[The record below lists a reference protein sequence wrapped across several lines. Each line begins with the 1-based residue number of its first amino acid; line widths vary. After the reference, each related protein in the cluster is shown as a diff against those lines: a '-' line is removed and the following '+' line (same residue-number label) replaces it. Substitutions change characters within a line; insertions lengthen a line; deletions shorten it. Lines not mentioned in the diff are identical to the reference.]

1 MNIENKKEI
10 IKNLFEHQFNKD
22 NFRRFVNDILNVKVL
37 NRNESEKIY
46 KVFKDYIE
54 SYHIISDYKDN
65 EKNDIL
71 IITIK
76 IKDDKDPIKARVKQ
90 REFVAKLLRER
101 SKDAALVTFYNEN
114 NKNWRISFIRLNYE
128 FTSKGIEEKITPAKR
143 LSYVVGEGE
152 ASKTVREQFFTLA
165 NMEESVSLEQLEG
178 LFALEKV
185 TNEFFKEYKNKYLD
199 IKEILIKDEN
209 FVSEALKHDIEN
221 PESFI
226 EGFSKKLM
234 GQIAFIYFL
243 QKKGWIG
250 IEIVPESLTF
260 EEYNRIYE
268 RALDNE
274 KEILNKVFFRK
285 EKDLYILNKEELKKL
300 DNKNESELLVGAF
313 HNTEYFKDWGSGK
326 KKFLRELFEKHKKED
341 ENNEK
346 TFFEDYLE
354 PLFYNN
360 FSEDRGEK
368 QYSAEF
374 NCRLPF
380 LNGGLFDPYGD
391 YNWKD
396 TIFNLDDSLFSN
408 DKNDGILDIFDRYN
422 FTINENDNYETEV
435 AVDPEMLGKVFENL
449 LEVSDRKSKGAFYT
463 PREIVRYMTNESI
476 MNYLL
481 SCLEEKGISKEDLE
495 YLFNLGEFTKEYDEQ
510 IFEKDY
516 LKDEEVLKKGIFG
529 MPRNIIIDSKEID
542 ELLKKVK
549 IADPACGSGAF
560 PLGILN
566 EIVRARNILTF
577 YINMMEV
584 FKDKDEKNYWSR
596 LDKKQKS
603 RTPYKLKLYAIQNSL
618 YGVDI
623 EPSAID
629 ITKLRLWLSIL
640 VDSTNNDVRPLPN
653 LDFNFMIGNSLI
665 DEFEGMKLFDES
677 LLDDK
682 VLEKKIKKSQK
693 YVDMKLFISLEEKQQ
708 DILKEIFIKQ
718 SLFFNE
724 NDFNRKKELKND
736 IEELENNLIEL
747 TLNENGNHKKL
758 EEIKK
763 GRKERRKP
771 YFLWKLEFAK
781 VFKENGGFDIVIG
794 NPPYIGEGKNKE
806 VFLPVQNSSFGKKY
820 YIGKMNFWYFF
831 TSLGI
836 ELLNENGTLS
846 YIAPGSWLTTDGG
859 EKMRNHI
866 MKKTI
871 IKEFIDFGNYMIF
884 ENVLPKTMIF
894 LLEKNINNIKTYVK
908 YSKILNKSFLN
919 LEEFLNKVE
928 KKEYV
933 YYNSILDR
941 KNYKE
946 GSIITFLN
954 NINENI
960 MNKMKTN
967 KNIIYLGENEITQGI
982 IPNPDII
989 GKRNITKISEKSIEE
1004 YGIKIGDP
1012 VFVVPKN
1019 YFNILT
1025 LEEKEVLKPLY
1036 ETENVD
1042 RYYFNSK
1049 NNKELIYLTQEIKET
1064 SYPNIIK
1071 HLLKFKEIMEERRE
1085 NIKGNRKFYNLHWPR
1100 EEKNFKKGEKILSI
1114 RMCPEYPI
1122 FSLTEEEAY
1131 VMLTFN
1137 IIKTG
1142 RTNMKYLTGL
1152 LNSKLVAFWLK
1163 YMGKMK
1169 GDDYQI
1175 DKKPLMNIPIKIADE
1190 DLENKIIKLVEE
1202 IIELKKL
1209 NKDTQDLENQ
1219 IDEMFYDLYELT
1231 EEEKG
1236 LVRNF
1241 NSK

>member
-1 MNIENKKEI
+1 MNIENKKKI
-10 IKNLFEHQFNKD
+10 INNLFDNQFNED
-22 NFRRFVNDILNVKVL
+22 NFKEFVNNLLNVKVL
-37 NRNESEKIY
+37 NRDESKAIY
-46 KVFKDYIE
+46 KVFKEHIE

-65 EKNDIL
+65 EKNNIL
-71 IITIK
+71 IMTIK
-76 IKDDKDPIKARVKQ
+76 INEDKDPIKARVKQ
-90 REFVAKLLRER
+90 REFVAKLLREWN
-101 SKDAALVTFYNEN
+101 KNAALVIFYNEN
-114 NKNWRISFIRLNYE
+114 SKNWRISFIRLNYE

-143 LSYVVGEGE
+143 LSYVVGEEE
-152 ASKTVREQFFTLA
+152 ASKTVKDQFFSLA

-199 IKEILIKDEN
+199 IKETLIKDEN
-209 FVSEALKHDIEN
+209 FVSEALKHDTEN

-243 QKKGWIG
+243 QKKGWLG

-341 ENNEK
+341 KNNEK

-481 SCLEEKGISKEDLE
+481 SHLEEKGISKEDLE

-516 LKDEEVLKKGIFG
+516 LKDEEVLKRGIFG
-529 MPRNIIIDSKEID
+529 MPRNIIIYSKEID

-566 EIVRARNILTF
+566 EIVRARNVLTF
-577 YINMMEV
+577 YMNMIEV
-584 FKDKDEKNYWSR
+584 LKEKDEKNYWSR

-665 DEFEGMKLFDES
+665 DEFEGMKLFDET

-682 VLEKKIKKSQK
+682 VLEKKVKKVK
-693 YVDMKLFISLEEKQQ
+693 KAENMKLFRGIEEVQQ
-708 DILKEIFIKQ
+708 DILNEIFVKQ

-724 NDFNRKKELKND
+724 NNSNRKKELKND
-736 IEELENNLIEL
+736 IEELENNLIKL
-747 TLNENGNHKKL
+747 TLTENGNHKKL
-758 EEIKK
+758 EEIEK

-794 NPPYIGEGKNKE
+794 NPPYGAEIQSKELKLLKDKFKYNENPNSASIFMDFAMTYWIRSNGIVTMIVPKSLLYSEKWFKLVENLLDYTQLLVDVEKAFEKVKLEQVFYLANFSRKTDKYYARKFINNKFTNSNYIEGEIVRKLKTWICDISEEELNILLKIEKLVALDYLKNIVDVKRGIGVQKLLKEEGDIEVIGGKQCQRYYQDGIKGFLEKEDVAGNKAKLSFMLQPKIISQDL
-806 VFLPVQNSSFGKKY
+806 VAHIQNPVPHIKLSSFYDEKGNIIGLDTIQNIIITSKDYYPKY
-820 YIGKMNFWYFF
+820 ILALLNSNFVNWYVYKFIYSSAIRTMHFDKNYIGKIIIPKI
-831 TSLGI
+831 SLKQQEAIVSMVKEI
-836 ELLNENGTLS
+836 EEG
-846 YIAPGSWLTTDGG
+846 
-859 EKMRNHI
+859 
-866 MKKTI
+866 
-871 IKEFIDFGNYMIF
+871 
-884 ENVLPKTMIF
+884 
-894 LLEKNINNIKTYVK
+894 IKTNLNIQ
-908 YSKILNKSFLN
+908 KI
-919 LEEFLNKVE
+919 E
-928 KKEYV
+928 KE
-933 YYNSILDR
+933 
-941 KNYKE
+941 
-946 GSIITFLN
+946 LN
-954 NINENI
+954 NE
-960 MNKMKTN
+960 
-967 KNIIYLGENEITQGI
+967 IYKLFSLKENEI
-982 IPNPDII
+982 
-989 GKRNITKISEKSIEE
+989 KKI
-1004 YGIKIGDP
+1004 D
-1012 VFVVPKN
+1012 
-1019 YFNILT
+1019 
-1025 LEEKEVLKPLY
+1025 
-1036 ETENVD
+1036 
-1042 RYYFNSK
+1042 
-1049 NNKELIYLTQEIKET
+1049 
-1064 SYPNIIK
+1064 
-1071 HLLKFKEIMEERRE
+1071 
-1085 NIKGNRKFYNLHWPR
+1085 
-1100 EEKNFKKGEKILSI
+1100 
-1114 RMCPEYPI
+1114 
-1122 FSLTEEEAY
+1122 
-1131 VMLTFN
+1131 MLF
-1137 IIKTG
+1137 
-1142 RTNMKYLTGL
+1142 
-1152 LNSKLVAFWLK
+1152 
-1163 YMGKMK
+1163 
-1169 GDDYQI
+1169 
-1175 DKKPLMNIPIKIADE
+1175 
-1190 DLENKIIKLVEE
+1190 
-1202 IIELKKL
+1202 
-1209 NKDTQDLENQ
+1209 
-1219 IDEMFYDLYELT
+1219 
-1231 EEEKG
+1231 
-1236 LVRNF
+1236 
-1241 NSK
+1241 

>member
-1 MNIENKKEI
+1 MSAENKKKI
-10 IKNLFEHQFNKD
+10 IDNLFDNQFNKD
-22 NFRRFVNDILNVKVL
+22 NFKEFVNNLLNVKVL
-37 NRNESEKIY
+37 NRSESEKIY
-46 KVFKDYIE
+46 KVFKEYIE

-71 IITIK
+71 IMTIK

-90 REFVAKLLRER
+90 REFVAKLLRDWN
-101 SKDAALVTFYNEN
+101 KNGALVIFYNEN
-114 NKNWRISFIRLNYE
+114 SKNWRISFIRLNYE

-152 ASKTVREQFFTLA
+152 ASKTVKDQFFTLA
-165 NMEESVSLEQLEG
+165 NIEESVSLEQLEG

-199 IKEILIKDEN
+199 IKETLIKDEN
-209 FVSEALKHDIEN
+209 FVKEALKHDIEN

-243 QKKGWIG
+243 QKKGWLG

-268 RALDNE
+268 RALDSE
-274 KEILNKVFFRK
+274 KEILNKVYFRK
-285 EKDLYILNKEELKKL
+285 EKSLYTLNKEELKKL

-313 HNTEYFKDWGSGK
+313 HNTEYFKEWGSGK
-326 KKFLRELFEKHKKED
+326 KKFLRELFEKHKIED
-341 ENNEK
+341 KNNKK

-391 YNWKD
+391 YNWKE
-396 TIFNLDDSLFSN
+396 TTFNLDDSLFSN
-408 DKNDGILDIFDRYN
+408 DKDNGILDIFDRYN

-481 SCLEEKGISKEDLE
+481 SHLEEKGISKEDLE

-516 LKDEEVLKKGIFG
+516 LTDKKELKKGIFG
-529 MPRNIIIDSKEID
+529 MPSNIISHSKEID
-542 ELLKKVK
+542 ELLRKVK

-577 YINMMEV
+577 YINMIEV

-665 DEFEGMKLFDES
+665 DEFAGMKLFDET

-682 VLEKKIKKSQK
+682 VLEKKLKKIKKAEN
-693 YVDMKLFISLEEKQQ
+693 MKLFRGIEEEQQ
-708 DILKEIFIKQ
+708 DILKEIFVKQ

-724 NDFNRKKELKND
+724 NNSNKKKELKND
-736 IEELENNLIEL
+736 IEELENNLIKL
-747 TLNENGNHKKL
+747 TLTENGNHKKL
-758 EEIKK
+758 EEIEK

-794 NPPYIGEGKNKE
+794 NPPYIRYEKIKSDREIYEKNYKCFFSSVDIYILFYELGYNLLKKNGTLVYITSNKWMKAKYGIEFRKFLLDKTKIKILIDLEENIFESASVDTSIILFEKYIEKNYILNVSTKVGEYIRISINQFSTDLFFILPPIVNNLKNKIEKKGELLKDKKYKIRRGILTGCNEGFIIDKDLYKKFQKNKQNLKIIFPVLKGKDIEKYKINFEKIYILATKNDLDIEKEFPEIYDYLNKKNKE
-806 VFLPVQNSSFGKKY
+806 LKDALVKRYDKGKHWTNLRNCAYYEEFFKEKIVYPEFSSSSSFSWESGE
-820 YIGKMNFWYFF
+820 YFNLDTTWF
-831 TSLGI
+831 ISGEVNKALLGI
-836 ELLNENGTLS
+836 
-846 YIAPGSWLTTDGG
+846 
-859 EKMRNHI
+859 
-866 MKKTI
+866 
-871 IKEFIDFGNYMIF
+871 
-884 ENVLPKTMIF
+884 
-894 LLEKNINNIKTYVK
+894 
-908 YSKILNKSFLN
+908 
-919 LEEFLNKVE
+919 
-928 KKEYV
+928 
-933 YYNSILDR
+933 
-941 KNYKE
+941 
-946 GSIITFLN
+946 
-954 NINENI
+954 
-960 MNKMKTN
+960 
-967 KNIIYLGENEITQGI
+967 
-982 IPNPDII
+982 
-989 GKRNITKISEKSIEE
+989 
-1004 YGIKIGDP
+1004 
-1012 VFVVPKN
+1012 
-1019 YFNILT
+1019 
-1025 LEEKEVLKPLY
+1025 
-1036 ETENVD
+1036 
-1042 RYYFNSK
+1042 
-1049 NNKELIYLTQEIKET
+1049 
-1064 SYPNIIK
+1064 
-1071 HLLKFKEIMEERRE
+1071 
-1085 NIKGNRKFYNLHWPR
+1085 
-1100 EEKNFKKGEKILSI
+1100 
-1114 RMCPEYPI
+1114 
-1122 FSLTEEEAY
+1122 
-1131 VMLTFN
+1131 
-1137 IIKTG
+1137 
-1142 RTNMKYLTGL
+1142 
-1152 LNSKLVAFWLK
+1152 LNSKLIWFYL
-1163 YMGKMK
+1163 
-1169 GDDYQI
+1169 
-1175 DKKPLMNIPIKIADE
+1175 
-1190 DLENKIIKLVEE
+1190 KIISVQLGKNAVRMKKIYLDKLPIISLTKKEERDIEIIVDE

-1209 NKDTQDLENQ
+1209 NKDTQDLEEK
-1219 IDEMFYDLYELT
+1219 IDEMVYDLYGLT
-1231 EEEKG
+1231 EDEKE
-1236 LVRNF
+1236 LIRNF
-1241 NSK
+1241 K

>member
-1 MNIENKKEI
+1 MSAENKKKI
-10 IKNLFEHQFNKD
+10 IDNLFDNQFNKD
-22 NFRRFVNDILNVKVL
+22 NFKEFVNNLLNVKVL
-37 NRNESEKIY
+37 NRSESEKIY
-46 KVFKDYIE
+46 KVFKEYIE

-71 IITIK
+71 IMTIK

-90 REFVAKLLRER
+90 REFVAKLLREWN
-101 SKDAALVTFYNEN
+101 KNGALVIFYNEN
-114 NKNWRISFIRLNYE
+114 SKNWRISFIRLNYE

-152 ASKTVREQFFTLA
+152 ASKTVKDQFFSLA
-165 NMEESVSLEQLEG
+165 NMEESISLEQLEG

-199 IKEILIKDEN
+199 IKETLIKDEN
-209 FVSEALKHDIEN
+209 FVKEALKHDIEN

-243 QKKGWIG
+243 QKKGWLG

-268 RALDNE
+268 RALDIE
-274 KEILNKVFFRK
+274 REVLNKVYFRK
-285 EKDLYILNKEELKKL
+285 EKELYTLNKEELKKL

-313 HNTEYFKDWGSGK
+313 HNTEYFKEWGSGK
-326 KKFLRELFEKHKKED
+326 KKFLRELFEKHKIED
-341 ENNEK
+341 KNNKK

-391 YNWKD
+391 YNWKE
-396 TIFNLDDSLFSN
+396 TTFNLDDSLFSN
-408 DKNDGILDIFDRYN
+408 DKDNGILDIFDRYN

-481 SCLEEKGISKEDLE
+481 SHLEEKGISKEDLE

-516 LKDEEVLKKGIFG
+516 LKNEEELKKGIFG
-529 MPRNIIIDSKEID
+529 MPRNIIIYSKEID
-542 ELLKKVK
+542 ELLRKVK

-566 EIVRARNILTF
+566 EIVRARNVLTF
-577 YINMMEV
+577 YINMIEV
-584 FKDKDEKNYWSR
+584 LKEKDEKNYWSR
-596 LDKKQKS
+596 LEKKQRS
-603 RTPYKLKLYAIQNSL
+603 RTAYKLKLYAIQNSL

-682 VLEKKIKKSQK
+682 VLEKKLKKIKKAEN
-693 YVDMKLFISLEEKQQ
+693 MKLFRGIEEEQQ
-708 DILKEIFIKQ
+708 DILKEIFVKQ

-724 NDFNRKKELKND
+724 NNSNKKKELKND
-736 IEELENNLIEL
+736 IEELENNLIKL
-747 TLNENGNHKKL
+747 TLTENGNHKKL
-758 EEIKK
+758 EEIEK

-794 NPPYIGEGKNKE
+794 NPPYIRYEKIKSDREIYEKNYKCFFSSVDIYILFYELGYNLLKKNGTLVYITSNKWMKAKYGIEFRKFLLDKTKIKILIDLEENIFESASVDTSIILFEKYIEKNYILNVSTKVGEYIRISINQFSTDLFFILPPIVNNLKNKIEKKGELLKDKKYKIRRGILTGCNEGFIIDKDLYKKFQKNKQNLKIIFPVLKGKDIEKYKINFEKIYILATKNDLDIEKEFPEIYDYLNKKNKE
-806 VFLPVQNSSFGKKY
+806 LKDALVKRYDKGKHWTNLRNCAYYEEFFKEKIVYPEFSSSSSFSWESGE
-820 YIGKMNFWYFF
+820 YFNLDTTWF
-831 TSLGI
+831 ISGEVNKALLGI
-836 ELLNENGTLS
+836 
-846 YIAPGSWLTTDGG
+846 
-859 EKMRNHI
+859 
-866 MKKTI
+866 
-871 IKEFIDFGNYMIF
+871 
-884 ENVLPKTMIF
+884 
-894 LLEKNINNIKTYVK
+894 
-908 YSKILNKSFLN
+908 
-919 LEEFLNKVE
+919 
-928 KKEYV
+928 
-933 YYNSILDR
+933 
-941 KNYKE
+941 
-946 GSIITFLN
+946 
-954 NINENI
+954 
-960 MNKMKTN
+960 
-967 KNIIYLGENEITQGI
+967 
-982 IPNPDII
+982 
-989 GKRNITKISEKSIEE
+989 
-1004 YGIKIGDP
+1004 
-1012 VFVVPKN
+1012 
-1019 YFNILT
+1019 
-1025 LEEKEVLKPLY
+1025 
-1036 ETENVD
+1036 
-1042 RYYFNSK
+1042 
-1049 NNKELIYLTQEIKET
+1049 
-1064 SYPNIIK
+1064 
-1071 HLLKFKEIMEERRE
+1071 
-1085 NIKGNRKFYNLHWPR
+1085 
-1100 EEKNFKKGEKILSI
+1100 
-1114 RMCPEYPI
+1114 
-1122 FSLTEEEAY
+1122 
-1131 VMLTFN
+1131 
-1137 IIKTG
+1137 
-1142 RTNMKYLTGL
+1142 
-1152 LNSKLVAFWLK
+1152 LNSKLIWFYL
-1163 YMGKMK
+1163 
-1169 GDDYQI
+1169 
-1175 DKKPLMNIPIKIADE
+1175 
-1190 DLENKIIKLVEE
+1190 KIISVQLGKNAVRMKKIYLDKLPIISLTKKEERDIE
-1202 IIELKKL
+1202 IIVDEITELKKL
-1209 NKDTQDLENQ
+1209 NKDTQDLEER
-1219 IDEMFYDLYELT
+1219 IDEMVYDLYGLT
-1231 EEEKG
+1231 EDEKE
-1236 LVRNF
+1236 LIRNF
-1241 NSK
+1241 K

>member
-1 MNIENKKEI
+1 MNIENKKKI
-10 IKNLFEHQFNKD
+10 INNLFDNQFNED
-22 NFRRFVNDILNVKVL
+22 NFKEFVNNLLNVKVL
-37 NRNESEKIY
+37 NRDESKAIY
-46 KVFKDYIE
+46 KVFKEHIE

-65 EKNDIL
+65 EKNNIL
-71 IITIK
+71 VMTIK
-76 IKDDKDPIKARVKQ
+76 INEDKDPIKARVKQ
-90 REFVAKLLRER
+90 REFVAKLLREWN
-101 SKDAALVTFYNEN
+101 KNAALVIFYNEN
-114 NKNWRISFIRLNYE
+114 SKNWRISFIRLNYE

-143 LSYVVGEGE
+143 LSYVVGEEE
-152 ASKTVREQFFTLA
+152 ASKTVKDQFFSLA
-165 NMEESVSLEQLEG
+165 NIEESVSLEQLEG

-199 IKEILIKDEN
+199 IKETLIKDEN
-209 FVSEALKHDIEN
+209 FVSEALKHDTEN

-243 QKKGWIG
+243 QKKGWLG
-250 IEIVPESLTF
+250 IEIVPESLSF

-268 RALDNE
+268 RALDTE
-274 KEILNKVFFRK
+274 KEVLDKVYFREK
-285 EKDLYILNKEELKKL
+285 KDLYTLNKDELKKL
-300 DNKNESELLVGAF
+300 DNKKESELLVGAF

-341 ENNEK
+341 KNNGK

-481 SCLEEKGISKEDLE
+481 SHLEEKGISKEDLE

-516 LKDEEVLKKGIFG
+516 LKDEEVLKRGIFG
-529 MPRNIIIDSKEID
+529 MPRNIIIYSKEID

-566 EIVRARNILTF
+566 EIVRARNVLTF
-577 YINMMEV
+577 YMNMIEV
-584 FKDKDEKNYWSR
+584 LKEKDEKNYWSR

-665 DEFEGMKLFDES
+665 DEFEGMKLFDET

-682 VLEKKIKKSQK
+682 VLEKKVKKVK
-693 YVDMKLFISLEEKQQ
+693 KAENMKLFRGIEEVQQ
-708 DILKEIFIKQ
+708 DILNEIFVKQ

-724 NDFNRKKELKND
+724 NNSNKKKELKND
-736 IEELENNLIEL
+736 IEELENNLIKL
-747 TLNENGNHKKL
+747 TLTENGNHKKL
-758 EEIKK
+758 EEIEK

-806 VFLPVQNSSFGKKY
+806 VFLPVQNTSFGEKY
-820 YIGKMNFWYFF
+820 YIGKMDFWYFF

-836 ELLNENGTLS
+836 ELLKDNGTLS
-846 YIAPGSWLTTDGG
+846 YIAPNNWLTTAGG
-859 EKMRNHI
+859 KKMRNHI
-866 MKKTI
+866 MKETV
-871 IKEFIDFGNYMIF
+871 IKEFIDFGDYMVF
-884 ENVLPKTMIF
+884 ENASQQTMVF
-894 LLEKNINNIKTYVK
+894 LLEKNENKNIMKVN
-908 YSKILNKSFLN
+908 YSKILFNKEVLVDLEKFLLKNKSDN
-919 LEEFLNKVE
+919 
-928 KKEYV
+928 YV
-933 YYNSILDR
+933 YYISNIDR
-941 KNYKE
+941 KKYIEDSN
-946 GSIITFLN
+946 IVFLN
-954 NINENI
+954 NIIDTITSKIKLQENF
-960 MNKMKTN
+960 KFSAD
-967 KNIIYLGENEITQGI
+967 EITNGI
-982 IPNPDII
+982 HPHHAIV
-989 GKRNITKISEKSIEE
+989 TKKMLEQLKNN
-1004 YGIKIGDP
+1004 YKIGDGI
-1012 VFVVPKN
+1012 FV
-1019 YFNILT
+1019 LT
-1025 LEEKEVLKPLY
+1025 DNEIKKLSLNENEKKLLKPLY
-1036 ETENVD
+1036 ESELLTKYTYKKDNYKYIIYTD
-1042 RYYFNSK
+1042 SSFKDISK
-1049 NNKELIYLTQEIKET
+1049 MK
-1064 SYPNIIK
+1064 
-1071 HLLKFKEIMEERRE
+1071 
-1085 NIKGNRKFYNLHWPR
+1085 
-1100 EEKNFKKGEKILSI
+1100 
-1114 RMCPEYPI
+1114 EYPI
-1122 FSLTEEEAY
+1122 LKKHLDDFKEVITSDNKPYGLHRARKEEFFIENKIVSLR
-1131 VMLTFN
+1131 
-1137 IIKTG
+1137 KTSEPYFCYLDKPSYFMAEFYILKTN
-1142 RTNMKYLTGL
+1142 RINMKYLTGL
-1152 LNSKLVAFWLK
+1152 LNSKLVAFWLR
-1163 YMGKMK
+1163 YMGKMQ
-1169 GDDYQI
+1169 GSNYQI
-1175 DKKPLMNIPIKIADE
+1175 DKEPLMNIPIKIASE
-1190 DLENKIIKLVEE
+1190 NIENKIIDLVDE

-1209 NKDTQDLENQ
+1209 NKDTQDLEDR
-1219 IDEMFYDLYELT
+1219 IDEMLYDLYGLT
-1231 EEEKG
+1231 EDEKE
-1236 LVRNF
+1236 LIRNF
-1241 NSK
+1241 K

>member
-1 MNIENKKEI
+1 MNIENKKKI
-10 IKNLFEHQFNKD
+10 INNLFDNQFNED
-22 NFRRFVNDILNVKVL
+22 NFKEFVNNLLNVKVL
-37 NRNESEKIY
+37 NRDESKAIY
-46 KVFKDYIE
+46 KVFKEHIE

-65 EKNDIL
+65 EKNNIL
-71 IITIK
+71 VMTIK
-76 IKDDKDPIKARVKQ
+76 INEDKDPIKARVKQ
-90 REFVAKLLRER
+90 REFVAKLLREWN
-101 SKDAALVTFYNEN
+101 KNAALVIFYNEN
-114 NKNWRISFIRLNYE
+114 SKNWRISFIRLNYE

-143 LSYVVGEGE
+143 LSYVVGEEE
-152 ASKTVREQFFTLA
+152 ASKTVKDQFFSLA

-199 IKEILIKDEN
+199 IKETLIKDEN
-209 FVSEALKHDIEN
+209 FVSEALKHDTEN

-243 QKKGWIG
+243 QKKGWLG
-250 IEIVPESLTF
+250 IEIVPENLSF

-268 RALDNE
+268 RALDTE
-274 KEILNKVFFRK
+274 KEVLDKVYFREK
-285 EKDLYILNKEELKKL
+285 KDLYALNKEELKKL

-341 ENNEK
+341 KNNGK

-391 YNWKD
+391 YNWKE
-396 TIFNLDDSLFSN
+396 TTFNLDDSLFSN

-481 SCLEEKGISKEDLE
+481 SHLEEKGISKEDLE

-516 LKDEEVLKKGIFG
+516 LKDEEELKKGIFG
-529 MPRNIIIDSKEID
+529 MPRNIIIYSKEID
-542 ELLKKVK
+542 VLLEKVK

-577 YINMMEV
+577 YINMIEIL
-584 FKDKDEKNYWSR
+584 KEKDEKNYWSK

-665 DEFEGMKLFDES
+665 DEFEGMKLFDET

-682 VLEKKIKKSQK
+682 VLEKKLKKIKKAEN
-693 YVDMKLFISLEEKQQ
+693 MKLFRGIEEKQQ
-708 DILKEIFIKQ
+708 DILKEIFVKQ

-724 NDFNRKKELKND
+724 NNSNKKKELKND
-736 IEELENNLIEL
+736 IEELENNLIKL
-747 TLNENGNHKKL
+747 TLTENGNHKKL
-758 EEIKK
+758 EEIEK

-806 VFLPVQNSSFGKKY
+806 VFLPVQNTSFGEKY
-820 YIGKMNFWYFF
+820 YIGKMDFWYFF

-836 ELLNENGTLS
+836 ELLKENGTLS
-846 YIAPGSWLTTDGG
+846 YIAPNNWLTTAGG
-859 EKMRNHI
+859 KKMRNHI
-866 MKKTI
+866 MKETI
-871 IKEFIDFGNYMIF
+871 IKEFIDFGDYMVF
-884 ENVLPKTMIF
+884 ENASQQTMVF
-894 LLEKNINNIKTYVK
+894 LLEKNKEKNIIKIY
-908 YSKILNKSFLN
+908 YSKILFNKEVLVDLEKFLLKNKSDN
-919 LEEFLNKVE
+919 
-928 KKEYV
+928 YV
-933 YYNSILDR
+933 YYISNIDR
-941 KNYKE
+941 KKYIEDSN
-946 GSIITFLN
+946 IVFLN
-954 NINENI
+954 NIIDTITSKIKLQENF
-960 MNKMKTN
+960 KF
-967 KNIIYLGENEITQGI
+967 LADEITNGI
-982 IPNPDII
+982 HPHHAIV
-989 GKRNITKISEKSIEE
+989 TKKMLEQLKNN
-1004 YGIKIGDP
+1004 YKIGDGI
-1012 VFVVPKN
+1012 FV
-1019 YFNILT
+1019 LT
-1025 LEEKEVLKPLY
+1025 DNEIKKLSLNENEKKLLKPLY
-1036 ETENVD
+1036 ESELLTKYTYKKDNHKYIIYTD
-1042 RYYFNSK
+1042 SSFKDISK
-1049 NNKELIYLTQEIKET
+1049 MK
-1064 SYPNIIK
+1064 
-1071 HLLKFKEIMEERRE
+1071 
-1085 NIKGNRKFYNLHWPR
+1085 
-1100 EEKNFKKGEKILSI
+1100 
-1114 RMCPEYPI
+1114 EYPI
-1122 FSLTEEEAY
+1122 LKKHLDNFKEVITSDNKPYGLHRARKEEFFIENKIVSLR
-1131 VMLTFN
+1131 
-1137 IIKTG
+1137 KTSEPYFCYLDKTSYFMAEFYILKTD
-1142 RTNMKYLTGL
+1142 RINMKYLTGL
-1152 LNSKLVAFWLK
+1152 LNSKLVAFWLR
-1163 YMGKMK
+1163 YMGKMQ
-1169 GDDYQI
+1169 GSNYQI
-1175 DKKPLMNIPIKIADE
+1175 DKEPLMNIPLKIADE
-1190 DLENKIIKLVEE
+1190 NIENKIIDLVDE

-1209 NKDTQDLENQ
+1209 NKDTQDLEEK
-1219 IDEMFYDLYELT
+1219 IDEMVYDLYRLT
-1231 EEEKG
+1231 EDEKE
-1236 LVRNF
+1236 LIRNF
-1241 NSK
+1241 Q

>member
-1 MNIENKKEI
+1 MNIENKKKI
-10 IKNLFEHQFNKD
+10 INNLFDNQFNED
-22 NFRRFVNDILNVKVL
+22 NFKEFVNNLLNVKVL
-37 NRNESEKIY
+37 NRDESKAIY
-46 KVFKDYIE
+46 KVFKEHIE

-65 EKNDIL
+65 EKNNIL
-71 IITIK
+71 IMTIK
-76 IKDDKDPIKARVKQ
+76 INEDKDPIKARVKQ
-90 REFVAKLLRER
+90 REFVAKLLREWN
-101 SKDAALVTFYNEN
+101 KNAALVIFYNEN
-114 NKNWRISFIRLNYE
+114 SKNWRISFIRLNYE

-143 LSYVVGEGE
+143 LSYVVGEEE
-152 ASKTVREQFFTLA
+152 ASKTVKDQFFSLA

-199 IKEILIKDEN
+199 IKETLIKDEN
-209 FVSEALKHDIEN
+209 FVSEALKHDTEN

-243 QKKGWIG
+243 QKKGWLG
-250 IEIVPESLTF
+250 IEIVPESLSF

-268 RALDNE
+268 RALDTE
-274 KEILNKVFFRK
+274 KEVLDKVYFREK
-285 EKDLYILNKEELKKL
+285 KDLYTLNKAELKKL
-300 DNKNESELLVGAF
+300 DNKKESELLVGAF

-341 ENNEK
+341 KNNGK

-481 SCLEEKGISKEDLE
+481 SHLEEKEISKEDLE

-516 LKDEEVLKKGIFG
+516 LKNDEELKKGIFG
-529 MPRNIIIDSKEID
+529 MPRNIIIYSKEID

-566 EIVRARNILTF
+566 EIVRARNVLTF
-577 YINMMEV
+577 YMNMIEV
-584 FKDKDEKNYWSR
+584 LKEKDEKNYWSR

-665 DEFEGMKLFDES
+665 DEFEGMKLFDET

-682 VLEKKIKKSQK
+682 VLEKKVKKVK
-693 YVDMKLFISLEEKQQ
+693 KTENMKLFRGIEEVQQ
-708 DILKEIFIKQ
+708 DILNEIFVKQ

-724 NDFNRKKELKND
+724 NNSNRKKELKND
-736 IEELENNLIEL
+736 IEELENNLIKL
-747 TLNENGNHKKL
+747 TLTENGNHKKL
-758 EEIKK
+758 EEIEK

-794 NPPYIGEGKNKE
+794 NPPYGAEIQSKELKILKDKFKYNENPNSASIFMDFAMTYWIRSNGIVTMIVPKSLLYSEKWFKLVENLLDYTQLLVDVEKAFEKVKLEQVFYLANFSRKTDKYYARKFINNKFTNSNYIEGEIVRKLKTWICDISEEELNILLKIEKLVDLDYLKNIVDVKRGIGVQKLLKEEGDIEVIGGKQCQRYYQDGIKGFLEKEDVVGNKAKLSFMLQPKIISQDL
-806 VFLPVQNSSFGKKY
+806 VAHIQNPVPHIKLSSFYDEKGNIIGLDTIQNIIITSKDYYHKY
-820 YIGKMNFWYFF
+820 ILALLNSNFVNWYVYKFIYSSAIRTMHFDKNYIGKIIIPKI
-831 TSLGI
+831 SLKKQEVIVSMVKEI
-836 ELLNENGTLS
+836 EEG
-846 YIAPGSWLTTDGG
+846 
-859 EKMRNHI
+859 
-866 MKKTI
+866 
-871 IKEFIDFGNYMIF
+871 
-884 ENVLPKTMIF
+884 
-894 LLEKNINNIKTYVK
+894 IKTNLNIQ
-908 YSKILNKSFLN
+908 KI
-919 LEEFLNKVE
+919 E
-928 KKEYV
+928 KE
-933 YYNSILDR
+933 
-941 KNYKE
+941 
-946 GSIITFLN
+946 LN
-954 NINENI
+954 NE
-960 MNKMKTN
+960 
-967 KNIIYLGENEITQGI
+967 IYKLFSLKENEI
-982 IPNPDII
+982 
-989 GKRNITKISEKSIEE
+989 KKI
-1004 YGIKIGDP
+1004 D
-1012 VFVVPKN
+1012 
-1019 YFNILT
+1019 
-1025 LEEKEVLKPLY
+1025 
-1036 ETENVD
+1036 
-1042 RYYFNSK
+1042 
-1049 NNKELIYLTQEIKET
+1049 
-1064 SYPNIIK
+1064 
-1071 HLLKFKEIMEERRE
+1071 
-1085 NIKGNRKFYNLHWPR
+1085 
-1100 EEKNFKKGEKILSI
+1100 
-1114 RMCPEYPI
+1114 
-1122 FSLTEEEAY
+1122 
-1131 VMLTFN
+1131 MLF
-1137 IIKTG
+1137 
-1142 RTNMKYLTGL
+1142 
-1152 LNSKLVAFWLK
+1152 
-1163 YMGKMK
+1163 
-1169 GDDYQI
+1169 
-1175 DKKPLMNIPIKIADE
+1175 
-1190 DLENKIIKLVEE
+1190 
-1202 IIELKKL
+1202 
-1209 NKDTQDLENQ
+1209 
-1219 IDEMFYDLYELT
+1219 
-1231 EEEKG
+1231 
-1236 LVRNF
+1236 
-1241 NSK
+1241 

>member
-1 MNIENKKEI
+1 MANIE
-10 IKNLFEHQFNKD
+10 
-22 NFRRFVNDILNVKVL
+22 
-37 NRNESEKIY
+37 ESI
-46 KVFKDYIE
+46 
-54 SYHIISDYKDN
+54 
-65 EKNDIL
+65 
-71 IITIK
+71 
-76 IKDDKDPIKARVKQ
+76 
-90 REFVAKLLRER
+90 
-101 SKDAALVTFYNEN
+101 
-114 NKNWRISFIRLNYE
+114 
-128 FTSKGIEEKITPAKR
+128 
-143 LSYVVGEGE
+143 
-152 ASKTVREQFFTLA
+152 
-165 NMEESVSLEQLEG
+165 SLEQLEG

-199 IKEILIKDEN
+199 IKETLIKDEN
-209 FVSEALKHDIEN
+209 FVSEALKHDTEN

-243 QKKGWIG
+243 QKKGWLG

-268 RALDNE
+268 RALDSE
-274 KEILNKVFFRK
+274 KEILNKVYFRK
-285 EKDLYILNKEELKKL
+285 EKNLYTLNKEELKKL

-313 HNTEYFKDWGSGK
+313 HIKDYFKEWGSGK
-326 KKFLRELFEKHKKED
+326 KKFLRELFNKHKAED
-341 ENNEK
+341 KNNGK

-391 YNWKD
+391 YNWKE
-396 TIFNLDDSLFSN
+396 TTFNLDDSLFSN
-408 DKNDGILDIFDRYN
+408 DKDNNGILDIFDRYN

-481 SCLEEKGISKEDLE
+481 SHLEEKGISKEDLE

-516 LKDEEVLKKGIFG
+516 ITDKKELKKGIFG
-529 MPRNIIIDSKEID
+529 MPSNIISHSKEID
-542 ELLKKVK
+542 ELLRKVK

-577 YINMMEV
+577 YINMIEV

-665 DEFEGMKLFDES
+665 DEFEGMKLFDET

-682 VLEKKIKKSQK
+682 VLEKKLKKIKKAEN
-693 YVDMKLFISLEEKQQ
+693 MKLFRGIEEEQQ

-724 NDFNRKKELKND
+724 NNSNKKKELKND
-736 IEELENNLIEL
+736 IESLENNLIKL
-747 TLNENGNHKKL
+747 TLTENGNHKKL
-758 EEIKK
+758 EEIEK

-806 VFLPVQNSSFGKKY
+806 VFLPVQNTSFGEKY
-820 YIGKMNFWYFF
+820 YIGKMDFWYFF

-836 ELLNENGTLS
+836 ELLKENGTLS
-846 YIAPGSWLTTDGG
+846 YIAPNNWLTTAGG
-859 EKMRNHI
+859 KKMRNHI
-866 MKKTI
+866 MKETI
-871 IKEFIDFGNYMIF
+871 IKEFIDFGDYMVF
-884 ENVLPKTMIF
+884 ENASQQTMVF
-894 LLEKNINNIKTYVK
+894 LLEKNKEKNIIKIC
-908 YSKILNKSFLN
+908 YSKILFNKEVLVDLEKFLLKNKSDN
-919 LEEFLNKVE
+919 
-928 KKEYV
+928 YV
-933 YYNSILDR
+933 YYISNIDR
-941 KNYKE
+941 KKYIEDSN
-946 GSIITFLN
+946 IVFLN
-954 NINENI
+954 NIIDTVTSKIKLQENF
-960 MNKMKTN
+960 KFSAD
-967 KNIIYLGENEITQGI
+967 EITNGI
-982 IPNPDII
+982 HPHHAIV
-989 GKRNITKISEKSIEE
+989 TKKMLEQLKNN
-1004 YGIKIGDP
+1004 YKIGDGI
-1012 VFVVPKN
+1012 FV
-1019 YFNILT
+1019 LT
-1025 LEEKEVLKPLY
+1025 DDEIKKLSLNENEKKLLKPLY
-1036 ETENVD
+1036 E
-1042 RYYFNSK
+1042 S
-1049 NNKELIYLTQEIKET
+1049 ELLTKYTYKKDNHKYIIYTD
-1064 SYPNIIK
+1064 SS
-1071 HLLKFKEIMEERRE
+1071 FKDISQM
-1085 NIKGNRKFYNLHWPR
+1085 K
-1100 EEKNFKKGEKILSI
+1100 
-1114 RMCPEYPI
+1114 EYPI
-1122 FSLTEEEAY
+1122 LKKHLDNFKEVITSDNKPYGLHRARKEEFFIENKIVSLR
-1131 VMLTFN
+1131 
-1137 IIKTG
+1137 KTSEPYFCYLDKPSYFMAEFYILKTD
-1142 RTNMKYLTGL
+1142 RINMKYLTGL
-1152 LNSKLVAFWLK
+1152 LNSKLVAFWLR
-1163 YMGKMK
+1163 YMGKMQ
-1169 GDDYQI
+1169 GSNYQI
-1175 DKKPLMNIPIKIADE
+1175 DKEPLMNIPLKIADE
-1190 DLENKIIKLVEE
+1190 NIENKIIDLVDE
-1202 IIELKKL
+1202 IMELKKL
-1209 NKDTQDLENQ
+1209 NKDTQHLEKK
-1219 IDEMFYDLYELT
+1219 IDEMVYDLYGLTKDEKELI
-1231 EEEKG
+1231 
-1236 LVRNF
+1236 RNF
-1241 NSK
+1241 K

>member
-1 MNIENKKEI
+1 MNIENKKKI
-10 IKNLFEHQFNKD
+10 INNLFDNQFNED
-22 NFRRFVNDILNVKVL
+22 NFKEFVNNLLNVKVL
-37 NRNESEKIY
+37 NRDESKAIY
-46 KVFKDYIE
+46 KVFKEHIE

-65 EKNDIL
+65 EKNNIL
-71 IITIK
+71 VMTIK
-76 IKDDKDPIKARVKQ
+76 INEDKDPIKARVKQ
-90 REFVAKLLRER
+90 REFVAKLLREWN
-101 SKDAALVTFYNEN
+101 KNAALVIFYNEN
-114 NKNWRISFIRLNYE
+114 SKNWRISFIRLNYE

-143 LSYVVGEGE
+143 LSYVVGEEE
-152 ASKTVREQFFTLA
+152 ASKTVKDQFFSLA
-165 NMEESVSLEQLEG
+165 NMEESVSLEQLER

-199 IKEILIKDEN
+199 IKETLIKDEN
-209 FVSEALKHDIEN
+209 FVSEALKHDTEN

-243 QKKGWIG
+243 QKKGWLG
-250 IEIVPESLTF
+250 IEIVPESLSF

-268 RALDNE
+268 RALDTE
-274 KEILNKVFFRK
+274 KEVLDKVYFREK
-285 EKDLYILNKEELKKL
+285 KDLYTLNKDELKKL
-300 DNKNESELLVGAF
+300 DNKKESELLVGAF

-341 ENNEK
+341 KNNGK

-516 LKDEEVLKKGIFG
+516 LKDEEVLKRGIFG
-529 MPRNIIIDSKEID
+529 MPRNIIIYSKEID

-566 EIVRARNILTF
+566 EIVRARNVLTF
-577 YINMMEV
+577 YMNMIEV
-584 FKDKDEKNYWSR
+584 LKEKDEKNYWSR

-665 DEFEGMKLFDES
+665 DEFEGMKLFDET
-677 LLDDK
+677 LLNDK
-682 VLEKKIKKSQK
+682 VLEKKVKKVK
-693 YVDMKLFISLEEKQQ
+693 KAENMKLFRGIEEVQQ
-708 DILKEIFIKQ
+708 DILNEIFVKQ

-724 NDFNRKKELKND
+724 NNSNRKKELKND
-736 IEELENNLIEL
+736 IEELENNLIKL
-747 TLNENGNHKKL
+747 TLTENGNHKKL
-758 EEIKK
+758 EEIEK

-794 NPPYIGEGKNKE
+794 NPPYGAEIQSKELKILKDKFKYNENPNSASIFMDFAMTYWIRSNGIVTMIVPKSLLYSEKWFKLVENLLDYTQLLVDVEKAFEKVKLEQVFYLANFSRKTDKYYARKFINNKFTNSNYIEGEIVRKLKTWICDISEEELNILLKIEKLVALDYLKNIVDVKRGIGVQKLLKEEGDIEVIGGKQCQRYYQDGIKGFLEKDDVAGNKAKLSFMLQPKIISQDL
-806 VFLPVQNSSFGKKY
+806 VAHIQNPVPHIKLSSFYDEKGNIIGLDTIQNMIITSKDYYPKY
-820 YIGKMNFWYFF
+820 ILALLNSNFVNWYVYKFIYSSAIRTMHFDKNYIGKIIIPKI
-831 TSLGI
+831 SLKQQEAIVSMVKEI
-836 ELLNENGTLS
+836 EEG
-846 YIAPGSWLTTDGG
+846 
-859 EKMRNHI
+859 
-866 MKKTI
+866 
-871 IKEFIDFGNYMIF
+871 
-884 ENVLPKTMIF
+884 
-894 LLEKNINNIKTYVK
+894 IKTNLNIQ
-908 YSKILNKSFLN
+908 KI
-919 LEEFLNKVE
+919 E
-928 KKEYV
+928 KE
-933 YYNSILDR
+933 
-941 KNYKE
+941 
-946 GSIITFLN
+946 LN
-954 NINENI
+954 NE
-960 MNKMKTN
+960 
-967 KNIIYLGENEITQGI
+967 IYKLFSLKENEI
-982 IPNPDII
+982 
-989 GKRNITKISEKSIEE
+989 KKI
-1004 YGIKIGDP
+1004 D
-1012 VFVVPKN
+1012 
-1019 YFNILT
+1019 
-1025 LEEKEVLKPLY
+1025 
-1036 ETENVD
+1036 
-1042 RYYFNSK
+1042 
-1049 NNKELIYLTQEIKET
+1049 
-1064 SYPNIIK
+1064 
-1071 HLLKFKEIMEERRE
+1071 
-1085 NIKGNRKFYNLHWPR
+1085 
-1100 EEKNFKKGEKILSI
+1100 
-1114 RMCPEYPI
+1114 
-1122 FSLTEEEAY
+1122 
-1131 VMLTFN
+1131 MLF
-1137 IIKTG
+1137 
-1142 RTNMKYLTGL
+1142 
-1152 LNSKLVAFWLK
+1152 
-1163 YMGKMK
+1163 
-1169 GDDYQI
+1169 
-1175 DKKPLMNIPIKIADE
+1175 
-1190 DLENKIIKLVEE
+1190 
-1202 IIELKKL
+1202 
-1209 NKDTQDLENQ
+1209 
-1219 IDEMFYDLYELT
+1219 
-1231 EEEKG
+1231 
-1236 LVRNF
+1236 
-1241 NSK
+1241 

>member
-1 MNIENKKEI
+1 MSAENKKKI
-10 IKNLFEHQFNKD
+10 IDNLFDNQFNKD
-22 NFRRFVNDILNVKVL
+22 NFKEFVNNLLNVKVL
-37 NRNESEKIY
+37 NRSESEKIY
-46 KVFKDYIE
+46 KVFKEYIE

-71 IITIK
+71 IMTIK

-90 REFVAKLLRER
+90 REFVAKLLRDWN
-101 SKDAALVTFYNEN
+101 KNGALVIFYNEN
-114 NKNWRISFIRLNYE
+114 SKNWRISFIRLNYE

-152 ASKTVREQFFTLA
+152 ASKTVKDQFFTLA
-165 NMEESVSLEQLEG
+165 NIEENISLEQLEG

-199 IKEILIKDEN
+199 IKETLIKDEN
-209 FVSEALKHDIEN
+209 FVKEALKHDIEN

-243 QKKGWIG
+243 QKKGWLG

-268 RALDNE
+268 RALDTE
-274 KEILNKVFFRK
+274 REVLNKVYFRK
-285 EKDLYILNKEELKKL
+285 EKELYTLNKEELKKL

-313 HNTEYFKDWGSGK
+313 HNTEYFKEWGSGK
-326 KKFLRELFEKHKKED
+326 KKFLRELFEKHKIED
-341 ENNEK
+341 KNNKK

-391 YNWKD
+391 YNWKE
-396 TIFNLDDSLFSN
+396 TTFNLDDSLFSN
-408 DKNDGILDIFDRYN
+408 DKDNGILDIFDRYN

-481 SCLEEKGISKEDLE
+481 SHLEEKGISKEDLE

-516 LKDEEVLKKGIFG
+516 LTDKKELKKGIFG
-529 MPRNIIIDSKEID
+529 MPSNIISHSKEID
-542 ELLKKVK
+542 ELLRKVK

-577 YINMMEV
+577 YINMIEV

-665 DEFEGMKLFDES
+665 DEFAGMKLFDET

-682 VLEKKIKKSQK
+682 VLEKKLKKIKKAEN
-693 YVDMKLFISLEEKQQ
+693 MKLFRGIEEEQQ
-708 DILKEIFIKQ
+708 DILKEIFVKQ

-724 NDFNRKKELKND
+724 NNSNKKKELKND
-736 IEELENNLIEL
+736 IEELENNLIKL
-747 TLNENGNHKKL
+747 TLTENGNHKKL
-758 EEIKK
+758 EEIEK

-794 NPPYIGEGKNKE
+794 NPPYIRYEKIKSDREIYEKNYKC
-806 VFLPVQNSSFGKKY
+806 FFSSVDIYILFYELGYNLLKK
-820 YIGKMNFWYFF
+820 
-831 TSLGI
+831 
-836 ELLNENGTLS
+836 NGTLV
-846 YIAPGSWLTTDGG
+846 YITSNKW
-859 EKMRNHI
+859 
-866 MKKTI
+866 MKAKYGI
-871 IKEFIDFGNYMIF
+871 EFR
-884 ENVLPKTMIF
+884 KF
-894 LLEKNINNIKTYVK
+894 LLEKTKI
-908 YSKILNKSFLN
+908 KILID
-919 LEEFLNKVE
+919 LEENIFESASVDTSIILFEKYIEKNYILNVSTKVGEYIRISINQFSTDLFFILPPIVNNLKNKIEKKGELLKDKKYKIRRGILTGCNEGFIIDKDLYKKFQKNKQNLKIIFPVLKGKDIEKYKINFEKIYILATKNDLDIEKEFPEIYDYLNK
-928 KKEYV
+928 K
-933 YYNSILDR
+933 
-941 KNYKE
+941 
-946 GSIITFLN
+946 
-954 NINENI
+954 
-960 MNKMKTN
+960 
-967 KNIIYLGENEITQGI
+967 
-982 IPNPDII
+982 
-989 GKRNITKISEKSIEE
+989 
-1004 YGIKIGDP
+1004 
-1012 VFVVPKN
+1012 
-1019 YFNILT
+1019 
-1025 LEEKEVLKPLY
+1025 
-1036 ETENVD
+1036 
-1042 RYYFNSK
+1042 
-1049 NNKELIYLTQEIKET
+1049 NKELKDALVKRYDKG
-1064 SYPNIIK
+1064 K
-1071 HLLKFKEIMEERRE
+1071 HWTNLRNCAYYEEFFKEKIVYPEFSSSSSFSWESGE
-1085 NIKGNRKFYNLHWPR
+1085 YFNLDTTW
-1100 EEKNFKKGEKILSI
+1100 FISGEVNKALLGI
-1114 RMCPEYPI
+1114 
-1122 FSLTEEEAY
+1122 
-1131 VMLTFN
+1131 
-1137 IIKTG
+1137 
-1142 RTNMKYLTGL
+1142 
-1152 LNSKLVAFWLK
+1152 LNSKLIWFYL
-1163 YMGKMK
+1163 
-1169 GDDYQI
+1169 
-1175 DKKPLMNIPIKIADE
+1175 
-1190 DLENKIIKLVEE
+1190 KIISVQLGKNAVRMKKIYLDKLPIISLTKKEERDIEIIVDE

-1209 NKDTQDLENQ
+1209 NKDTQDLEEK
-1219 IDEMFYDLYELT
+1219 IDEMVYDLYGLT
-1231 EEEKG
+1231 EDEKE
-1236 LVRNF
+1236 LIRNF
-1241 NSK
+1241 K

>member
-1 MNIENKKEI
+1 MSAENKKKI
-10 IKNLFEHQFNKD
+10 IDNLFDNQFNKD
-22 NFRRFVNDILNVKVL
+22 NFKEFVNNLLNVKVL
-37 NRNESEKIY
+37 NRSESEKIY
-46 KVFKDYIE
+46 KVFKEYIE

-71 IITIK
+71 IMTIK

-90 REFVAKLLRER
+90 REFVAKLLREWN
-101 SKDAALVTFYNEN
+101 KNGALVIFYNEN
-114 NKNWRISFIRLNYE
+114 SKNWRISFIRLNYE

-152 ASKTVREQFFTLA
+152 ASKTVKDQFFSLA
-165 NMEESVSLEQLEG
+165 NMEESISLEQLEG

-199 IKEILIKDEN
+199 IKETLIKDEN
-209 FVSEALKHDIEN
+209 FVKEALKHDIEN

-243 QKKGWIG
+243 QKKGWLG

-268 RALDNE
+268 RALDIE
-274 KEILNKVFFRK
+274 REVLNKVYFRK
-285 EKDLYILNKEELKKL
+285 EKELYTLNKEELKKL

-313 HNTEYFKDWGSGK
+313 HNTEYFKEWGSGK
-326 KKFLRELFEKHKKED
+326 KKFLRELFEKHKIED
-341 ENNEK
+341 KNNKK

-391 YNWKD
+391 YNWKE
-396 TIFNLDDSLFSN
+396 TTFNLDDSLFAN
-408 DKNDGILDIFDRYN
+408 KEKDGILDIFDRYN

-481 SCLEEKGISKEDLE
+481 SHLEEKGISKEDLE

-516 LKDEEVLKKGIFG
+516 LKNEEELKKGIFG
-529 MPRNIIIDSKEID
+529 MPRNIIIYSKEID
-542 ELLKKVK
+542 ELLRKVK

-566 EIVRARNILTF
+566 EIVRARNVLTF
-577 YINMMEV
+577 YINMIEV
-584 FKDKDEKNYWSR
+584 LKEKDEKNYWSR
-596 LDKKQKS
+596 LEKKQRS
-603 RTPYKLKLYAIQNSL
+603 RTAYKLKLYAIQNSL

-682 VLEKKIKKSQK
+682 VLEKKLKKIKKAEN
-693 YVDMKLFISLEEKQQ
+693 MKLFRGIEEEQQ
-708 DILKEIFIKQ
+708 DILKEIFVKQ

-724 NDFNRKKELKND
+724 NNSNKKKELKND
-736 IEELENNLIEL
+736 IEELENNLIKL
-747 TLNENGNHKKL
+747 TLTENGNHKKL
-758 EEIKK
+758 EEIEK

-794 NPPYIGEGKNKE
+794 NPPYIRYEKIKSDREIYEKNYKCFFSSVDIYILFYELGYNLLKKNGTLVYITSNKWMKAKYGIEFRKFLLDKTKIKILIDLEENIFESASVDTSIILFEKYIEKNYILNVSTKVGEYIRISINQFSTDLFFILPPIVNNLKNKIEKKGELLKDKKYKIRRGILTGCNEGFIIDKDLYKKFQKNKQNLKIIFPVLKGKDIEKYKINFEKIYILATKNDLDIEKEFPEIYDYLNKKNKE
-806 VFLPVQNSSFGKKY
+806 LKDALVKRYDKGKHWTNLRNCAYYEEFFKEKIVYPEFSSSSSFSWESGE
-820 YIGKMNFWYFF
+820 YFNLDTTWF
-831 TSLGI
+831 ISGEVNKALLGI
-836 ELLNENGTLS
+836 
-846 YIAPGSWLTTDGG
+846 
-859 EKMRNHI
+859 
-866 MKKTI
+866 
-871 IKEFIDFGNYMIF
+871 
-884 ENVLPKTMIF
+884 
-894 LLEKNINNIKTYVK
+894 
-908 YSKILNKSFLN
+908 
-919 LEEFLNKVE
+919 
-928 KKEYV
+928 
-933 YYNSILDR
+933 
-941 KNYKE
+941 
-946 GSIITFLN
+946 
-954 NINENI
+954 
-960 MNKMKTN
+960 
-967 KNIIYLGENEITQGI
+967 
-982 IPNPDII
+982 
-989 GKRNITKISEKSIEE
+989 
-1004 YGIKIGDP
+1004 
-1012 VFVVPKN
+1012 
-1019 YFNILT
+1019 
-1025 LEEKEVLKPLY
+1025 
-1036 ETENVD
+1036 
-1042 RYYFNSK
+1042 
-1049 NNKELIYLTQEIKET
+1049 
-1064 SYPNIIK
+1064 
-1071 HLLKFKEIMEERRE
+1071 
-1085 NIKGNRKFYNLHWPR
+1085 
-1100 EEKNFKKGEKILSI
+1100 
-1114 RMCPEYPI
+1114 
-1122 FSLTEEEAY
+1122 
-1131 VMLTFN
+1131 
-1137 IIKTG
+1137 
-1142 RTNMKYLTGL
+1142 
-1152 LNSKLVAFWLK
+1152 LNSKLIWFYL
-1163 YMGKMK
+1163 
-1169 GDDYQI
+1169 
-1175 DKKPLMNIPIKIADE
+1175 
-1190 DLENKIIKLVEE
+1190 KIISVQLGKNAVRMKKIYLDKLPIISLTKKEERDIE
-1202 IIELKKL
+1202 IIVDEITELKKL
-1209 NKDTQDLENQ
+1209 NKDTQDLEER
-1219 IDEMFYDLYELT
+1219 IDEMVYDLYGLT
-1231 EEEKG
+1231 EDEKE
-1236 LVRNF
+1236 LIRNF
-1241 NSK
+1241 K

>member
-1 MNIENKKEI
+1 MNIENKKKI
-10 IKNLFEHQFNKD
+10 INNLFDNQFNED
-22 NFRRFVNDILNVKVL
+22 NFKEFVNNLLNVKVL
-37 NRNESEKIY
+37 NRDESKAIY
-46 KVFKDYIE
+46 KVFKEHIE

-65 EKNDIL
+65 EKNNIL
-71 IITIK
+71 IMTIK
-76 IKDDKDPIKARVKQ
+76 INEDKDPIKARVKQ
-90 REFVAKLLRER
+90 REFVAKLLREWN
-101 SKDAALVTFYNEN
+101 KNAALVIFYNEN
-114 NKNWRISFIRLNYE
+114 SKNWRISFIRLNYE

-143 LSYVVGEGE
+143 LSYVVGEEE
-152 ASKTVREQFFTLA
+152 ASKTVKDQFFSLA

-199 IKEILIKDEN
+199 IKETLIKDEN
-209 FVSEALKHDIEN
+209 FVSEALKHDTEN

-243 QKKGWIG
+243 QKKGWLG
-250 IEIVPESLTF
+250 IEIVPESLSF

-268 RALDNE
+268 RALDTE
-274 KEILNKVFFRK
+274 KEVLDKVYFREK
-285 EKDLYILNKEELKKL
+285 KDLYTLNKDELKKL
-300 DNKNESELLVGAF
+300 DNKKESELLVGAF

-341 ENNEK
+341 KNNGK

-408 DKNDGILDIFDRYN
+408 DKNDGVLDIFDRYN

-481 SCLEEKGISKEDLE
+481 SCLEKKGISKEDLE

-516 LKDEEVLKKGIFG
+516 LKDEEVLKRGIFG
-529 MPRNIIIDSKEID
+529 MPRNIIIYSKEID

-566 EIVRARNILTF
+566 EIVRARNVLTF
-577 YINMMEV
+577 YMNMIEV
-584 FKDKDEKNYWSR
+584 LKEKDEKNYWSR

-665 DEFEGMKLFDES
+665 DEFEGMKLFDET

-682 VLEKKIKKSQK
+682 VLEKKVKKVK
-693 YVDMKLFISLEEKQQ
+693 KAENMKLFRGIEEVQQ
-708 DILKEIFIKQ
+708 DILNEIFVKQ

-724 NDFNRKKELKND
+724 NNSNRKKELKND
-736 IEELENNLIEL
+736 IEELENNLIKL
-747 TLNENGNHKKL
+747 TLTENGNHKKL
-758 EEIKK
+758 EEIEK

-794 NPPYIGEGKNKE
+794 NPPYIGEGKNKD
-806 VFLPVQNSSFGKKY
+806 VFLPVQETSFGKKY
-820 YIGKMNFWYFF
+820 YIGKMDFWYFF

-836 ELLNENGTLS
+836 ELLKENGTLS
-846 YIAPGSWLTTDGG
+846 YIAPNNWLTTAGG
-859 EKMRNHI
+859 KKMRNHI
-866 MKKTI
+866 MKETI
-871 IKEFIDFGNYMIF
+871 IKEFIDFGDYMVF
-884 ENVLPKTMIF
+884 ENASQQTMVF
-894 LLEKNINNIKTYVK
+894 LLEKNKEKNIIKICF
-908 YSKILNKSFLN
+908 SKILFNKEVLVDLEKFLLKNKSDN
-919 LEEFLNKVE
+919 
-928 KKEYV
+928 YV
-933 YYNSILDR
+933 YYISNIDR
-941 KNYKE
+941 KKYIEDSN
-946 GSIITFLN
+946 IVFLN
-954 NINENI
+954 NIIDTITSKIKLQENF
-960 MNKMKTN
+960 KFSAD
-967 KNIIYLGENEITQGI
+967 EITNGI
-982 IPNPDII
+982 HPHHAIV
-989 GKRNITKISEKSIEE
+989 TKKMLEQLKNN
-1004 YGIKIGDP
+1004 YKIGDGI
-1012 VFVVPKN
+1012 FV
-1019 YFNILT
+1019 LT
-1025 LEEKEVLKPLY
+1025 DNEIKKLSLNENEKKLLKPLY
-1036 ETENVD
+1036 E
-1042 RYYFNSK
+1042 S
-1049 NNKELIYLTQEIKET
+1049 ELLTKYTYKKDNHKYIIYTD
-1064 SYPNIIK
+1064 SS
-1071 HLLKFKEIMEERRE
+1071 FKDISQM
-1085 NIKGNRKFYNLHWPR
+1085 K
-1100 EEKNFKKGEKILSI
+1100 
-1114 RMCPEYPI
+1114 EYPI
-1122 FSLTEEEAY
+1122 LKKHLDNFKEVITSDNKPYGLHRARKEEFFTENKIVSLR
-1131 VMLTFN
+1131 
-1137 IIKTG
+1137 KTSEPYFCYLDKPSYFMAEFYILKTD
-1142 RTNMKYLTGL
+1142 RINMKYLTGL
-1152 LNSKLVAFWLK
+1152 LNSKLVAFWLR
-1163 YMGKMK
+1163 YMGKMQ
-1169 GDDYQI
+1169 GSNYQI
-1175 DKKPLMNIPIKIADE
+1175 DKEPLMNIPLKIADE
-1190 DLENKIIKLVEE
+1190 NTENKIIDLVDE

-1209 NKDTQDLENQ
+1209 NKDTQYLEDK
-1219 IDEMFYDLYELT
+1219 IDEMVYGLYELT
-1231 EEEKG
+1231 EEERE
-1236 LVRNF
+1236 LIRNF
-1241 NSK
+1241 K

>member
-1 MNIENKKEI
+1 MNIENKKKI
-10 IKNLFEHQFNKD
+10 INNLFDNQFNED
-22 NFRRFVNDILNVKVL
+22 NFKEFVNNLLNVKVL
-37 NRNESEKIY
+37 NRDESKAIY
-46 KVFKDYIE
+46 KVFKEHIE

-65 EKNDIL
+65 EKNNIL
-71 IITIK
+71 IMTIK
-76 IKDDKDPIKARVKQ
+76 INEDKDPIKARVKQ
-90 REFVAKLLRER
+90 REFVAKLLREWN
-101 SKDAALVTFYNEN
+101 KNAALVIFYNEN
-114 NKNWRISFIRLNYE
+114 SKNWRISFIRLNYE

-143 LSYVVGEGE
+143 LSYVVGEEE
-152 ASKTVREQFFTLA
+152 ASKTVKDQFFSLA

-199 IKEILIKDEN
+199 IKETLIKDEN
-209 FVSEALKHDIEN
+209 FVSEALKHDTEN

-243 QKKGWIG
+243 QKKGWLG
-250 IEIVPESLTF
+250 IEIVPESLSF

-268 RALDNE
+268 RALDTE
-274 KEILNKVFFRK
+274 KEVLDKVYFREK
-285 EKDLYILNKEELKKL
+285 KDLYTLNKDELKKL
-300 DNKNESELLVGAF
+300 DNKKESELLVGAF

-341 ENNEK
+341 KNNGK

-481 SCLEEKGISKEDLE
+481 SHLEEKEISKEDLE

-516 LKDEEVLKKGIFG
+516 LKNDEELKKGIFG
-529 MPRNIIIDSKEID
+529 MPRNIIIYSKEID

-566 EIVRARNILTF
+566 EIVRARNVLTF
-577 YINMMEV
+577 YMNMIEV
-584 FKDKDEKNYWSR
+584 LKEKDEKNYWSR

-665 DEFEGMKLFDES
+665 DEFEGMKLFDET

-682 VLEKKIKKSQK
+682 VLEKKVKKVK
-693 YVDMKLFISLEEKQQ
+693 KTENMKLFRGIEEVQQ
-708 DILKEIFIKQ
+708 DILNEIFVKQ

-724 NDFNRKKELKND
+724 NNSNRKKELKND
-736 IEELENNLIEL
+736 IEELENNLIKL
-747 TLNENGNHKKL
+747 TLTENGNHKKL
-758 EEIKK
+758 EEIEK

-794 NPPYIGEGKNKE
+794 NPPYIGEGKNKD
-806 VFLPVQNSSFGKKY
+806 VFLPVQETSFGKKY
-820 YIGKMNFWYFF
+820 YIGKMDFWYFF

-836 ELLNENGTLS
+836 ELLKENGTLS
-846 YIAPGSWLTTDGG
+846 YIAPNNWLTTAGG
-859 EKMRNHI
+859 KKMRNHI
-866 MKKTI
+866 MKETI
-871 IKEFIDFGNYMIF
+871 IKEFIDFGDYMVF
-884 ENVLPKTMIF
+884 ENASQQTMVF
-894 LLEKNINNIKTYVK
+894 LLEKNKEKNIIKICF
-908 YSKILNKSFLN
+908 SKILFNKEVLVDLEKFLLKNKSDN
-919 LEEFLNKVE
+919 
-928 KKEYV
+928 YV
-933 YYNSILDR
+933 YYISNIDR
-941 KNYKE
+941 KKYIEDSN
-946 GSIITFLN
+946 IVFLN
-954 NINENI
+954 NIIDTITSKIKLQENF
-960 MNKMKTN
+960 KFSAD
-967 KNIIYLGENEITQGI
+967 EITNGI
-982 IPNPDII
+982 HPHHAIV
-989 GKRNITKISEKSIEE
+989 TKKMLEQLKNN
-1004 YGIKIGDP
+1004 YKIGDGI
-1012 VFVVPKN
+1012 FV
-1019 YFNILT
+1019 LT
-1025 LEEKEVLKPLY
+1025 DNEIKKLSLNENEKKLLKPLY
-1036 ETENVD
+1036 E
-1042 RYYFNSK
+1042 S
-1049 NNKELIYLTQEIKET
+1049 ELLTKYTYKKDNHKYIIYTD
-1064 SYPNIIK
+1064 SS
-1071 HLLKFKEIMEERRE
+1071 FKDISQM
-1085 NIKGNRKFYNLHWPR
+1085 K
-1100 EEKNFKKGEKILSI
+1100 
-1114 RMCPEYPI
+1114 EYPI
-1122 FSLTEEEAY
+1122 LKKHLDNFKEVITSDNKPYGLHRARKEEFFTENKIVSLR
-1131 VMLTFN
+1131 
-1137 IIKTG
+1137 KTSEPYFCYLDKPSYFMAEFYILKTD
-1142 RTNMKYLTGL
+1142 RINMKYLTGL
-1152 LNSKLVAFWLK
+1152 LNSKLVAFWLR
-1163 YMGKMK
+1163 YMGKMQ
-1169 GDDYQI
+1169 GSNYQI
-1175 DKKPLMNIPIKIADE
+1175 DKEPLMNIPLKIANE
-1190 DLENKIIKLVEE
+1190 NTENKIIDLVDE

-1209 NKDTQDLENQ
+1209 NKDTQYLEDK
-1219 IDEMFYDLYELT
+1219 IDEMVYDLYELT
-1231 EEEKG
+1231 EEERE
-1236 LVRNF
+1236 LIRNF
-1241 NSK
+1241 K

>member
-152 ASKTVREQFFTLA
+152 ASKTVKDQFFTLA
-165 NMEESVSLEQLEG
+165 NIEESVSLEQLEG

-199 IKEILIKDEN
+199 IKETLIKDEN

-226 EGFSKKLM
+226 EGFSKKIM

-243 QKKGWIG
+243 QKKGWLG
-250 IEIVPESLTF
+250 IEIVPKSLTF
-260 EEYNRIYE
+260 EEYNKIYE

-341 ENNEK
+341 KNNEK

-408 DKNDGILDIFDRYN
+408 DKNNGILDIFDRYN

-481 SCLEEKGISKEDLE
+481 SYLEEKGINKEDLE

-516 LKDEEVLKKGIFG
+516 ITDSKKLEKGILG
-529 MPRNIIIDSKEID
+529 MPINIIIYSKEID
-542 ELLKKVK
+542 ELLERVK

-577 YINMMEV
+577 YINMIEIL
-584 FKDKDEKNYWSR
+584 KEKDERNYWSR

-603 RTPYKLKLYAIQNSL
+603 RTPYELKLYAIQNSL

-682 VLEKKIKKSQK
+682 ILEKKMKKVQL
-693 YVDMKLFISLEEKQQ
+693 KLFMSLEEKQQ

-718 SLFFNE
+718 SLFFYE
-724 NDFNRKKELKND
+724 NNSDKKKELKND

-763 GRKERRKP
+763 GRKERRKT

-794 NPPYIGEGKNKE
+794 NPPYIDSEE
-806 VFLPVQNSSFGKKY
+806 MTKKMSEERETY
-820 YIGKMNFWYFF
+820 KKIYSCAKGNWDIFIIF
-831 TSLGI
+831 I
-836 ELLNENGTLS
+836 ELGYTLLKRNGIIS
-846 YIAPGSWLTTDGG
+846 YIVPNKLIGA
-859 EKMRNHI
+859 
-866 MKKTI
+866 
-871 IKEFIDFGNYMIF
+871 
-884 ENVLPKTMIF
+884 
-894 LLEKNINNIKTYVK
+894 K
-908 YSKILNKSFLN
+908 YSKNIKEYMMKYKVLTLRDYSEVEVFETAAVYPIVFISQKYELKKQNVITEIMKDIIKIKSHF
-919 LEEFLNKVE
+919 EI
-928 KKEYV
+928 KKEDFYKDIFWDKFF
-933 YYNSILDR
+933 SKDAKEISLIL
-941 KNYKE
+941 KL
-946 GSIITFLN
+946 LN
-954 NINENI
+954 NKKLIEYVSI
-960 MNKMKTN
+960 KGAATV
-967 KNIIYLGENEITQGI
+967 GEAY
-982 IPNPDII
+982 
-989 GKRNITKISEKSIEE
+989 K
-1004 YGIKIGDP
+1004 
-1012 VFVVPKN
+1012 V
-1019 YFNILT
+1019 
-1025 LEEKEVLKPLY
+1025 KEVLIDNTDLNIKKDEIKFINTGTIDKYKILWGSY
-1036 ETENVD
+1036 DTQ
-1042 RYYFNSK
+1042 YIKSK
-1049 NNKELIYLTQEIKET
+1049 YKYPIIFEKELKNISNERFKET
-1064 SYPNIIK
+1064 RSEKLIVAGMT
-1071 HLLKFKEIMEERRE
+1071 KEIEAV
-1085 NIKGNRKFYNLHWPR
+1085 YD
-1100 EEKNFKKGEKILSI
+1100 KGEYLAGKSTQLILEKDKTISLKYLKILNNF
-1114 RMCPEYPI
+1114 I
-1122 FSLTEEEAY
+1122 FINPS
-1131 VMLTFN
+1131 F
-1137 IIKTG
+1137 
-1142 RTNMKYLTGL
+1142 
-1152 LNSKLVAFWLK
+1152 
-1163 YMGKMK
+1163 
-1169 GDDYQI
+1169 
-1175 DKKPLMNIPIKIADE
+1175 
-1190 DLENKIIKLVEE
+1190 
-1202 IIELKKL
+1202 
-1209 NKDTQDLENQ
+1209 
-1219 IDEMFYDLYELT
+1219 
-1231 EEEKG
+1231 
-1236 LVRNF
+1236 
-1241 NSK
+1241 

>member
-1 MNIENKKEI
+1 MNIENKKKI
-10 IKNLFEHQFNKD
+10 INNLFDNQFNED
-22 NFRRFVNDILNVKVL
+22 NFKEFVNNLLNVKVL
-37 NRNESEKIY
+37 NRDESKAIY
-46 KVFKDYIE
+46 KVFKEHIE

-65 EKNDIL
+65 EKNNIL
-71 IITIK
+71 VMTIK
-76 IKDDKDPIKARVKQ
+76 INEDKDPIKARVKQ
-90 REFVAKLLRER
+90 REFVAKLLREWN
-101 SKDAALVTFYNEN
+101 KNAALVIFYNEN
-114 NKNWRISFIRLNYE
+114 SKNWRISFIRLNYE

-143 LSYVVGEGE
+143 LSYVVGEEE
-152 ASKTVREQFFTLA
+152 ASKTVKDQFFSLA

-199 IKEILIKDEN
+199 TKETLIKDEN
-209 FVSEALKHDIEN
+209 FVSEALKHDTEN

-243 QKKGWIG
+243 QKKGWLG
-250 IEIVPESLTF
+250 IEIVPESLSF

-268 RALDNE
+268 RALDTE
-274 KEILNKVFFRK
+274 KEVLDKVYFREK
-285 EKDLYILNKEELKKL
+285 KDLYTLNKDELKKL
-300 DNKNESELLVGAF
+300 DNKKESELLVGAF

-341 ENNEK
+341 KNNGK

-481 SCLEEKGISKEDLE
+481 SCLEKKGISKEDLE

-516 LKDEEVLKKGIFG
+516 LKDEEVLKRGIFG
-529 MPRNIIIDSKEID
+529 MPRNIIIYSKEID

-566 EIVRARNILTF
+566 EIVRARNVLTF
-577 YINMMEV
+577 YMNMIEV
-584 FKDKDEKNYWSR
+584 LKEKDEKNYWSR

-665 DEFEGMKLFDES
+665 DEFEGMKLFDET

-682 VLEKKIKKSQK
+682 VLEKKVKKVK
-693 YVDMKLFISLEEKQQ
+693 KAENMKLFRGIEEVQQ
-708 DILKEIFIKQ
+708 DILNEIFVKQ

-724 NDFNRKKELKND
+724 NNSNRKKELKND
-736 IEELENNLIEL
+736 IEELENNLIKL
-747 TLNENGNHKKL
+747 TLTENGNHKKL
-758 EEIKK
+758 EEIEK

-794 NPPYIGEGKNKE
+794 NPPYIGEGKNKD
-806 VFLPVQNSSFGKKY
+806 VFLPVQETSFGKKY
-820 YIGKMNFWYFF
+820 YIGKMDFWYFF

-836 ELLNENGTLS
+836 ELLKENGTLS
-846 YIAPGSWLTTDGG
+846 YIAPNNWLTTAGG
-859 EKMRNHI
+859 KKMRNHI
-866 MKKTI
+866 MKETI
-871 IKEFIDFGNYMIF
+871 IKEFIDFGDYMVF
-884 ENVLPKTMIF
+884 ENASQQTMVF
-894 LLEKNINNIKTYVK
+894 LLEKNKEKNIIKICF
-908 YSKILNKSFLN
+908 SKILFNKEVLVDLEKFLLKNKSDN
-919 LEEFLNKVE
+919 
-928 KKEYV
+928 YV
-933 YYNSILDR
+933 YYISNIDR
-941 KNYKE
+941 KKYIEDSN
-946 GSIITFLN
+946 IVFLN
-954 NINENI
+954 NIIDTITSKIKLQENF
-960 MNKMKTN
+960 KFSAD
-967 KNIIYLGENEITQGI
+967 EITNGI
-982 IPNPDII
+982 HPHHAIV
-989 GKRNITKISEKSIEE
+989 TKKMLEQLKNN
-1004 YGIKIGDP
+1004 YKIGDGI
-1012 VFVVPKN
+1012 FV
-1019 YFNILT
+1019 LT
-1025 LEEKEVLKPLY
+1025 DNEIKKLSLNENEKKLLKPLY
-1036 ETENVD
+1036 E
-1042 RYYFNSK
+1042 S
-1049 NNKELIYLTQEIKET
+1049 ELLTKYTYKKDNHKYIIYTD
-1064 SYPNIIK
+1064 SS
-1071 HLLKFKEIMEERRE
+1071 FKDISQM
-1085 NIKGNRKFYNLHWPR
+1085 K
-1100 EEKNFKKGEKILSI
+1100 
-1114 RMCPEYPI
+1114 EYPI
-1122 FSLTEEEAY
+1122 LKKHLDNFKEVITSDNKPYGLHRARKEEFFIENKIVSLR
-1131 VMLTFN
+1131 
-1137 IIKTG
+1137 KTSEPYFCYLDKPSYFMAEFYILKTD
-1142 RTNMKYLTGL
+1142 RIDMKYLTGL
-1152 LNSKLVAFWLK
+1152 LNSKLVAFWLR
-1163 YMGKMK
+1163 YMGKMQ
-1169 GDDYQI
+1169 GSNYQI
-1175 DKKPLMNIPIKIADE
+1175 DKEPLMNIPLKIADE
-1190 DLENKIIKLVEE
+1190 NIENKIIDLVDE

-1209 NKDTQDLENQ
+1209 NKDTQTLEEK
-1219 IDEMFYDLYELT
+1219 IDEMVYDLYGLI
-1231 EEEKG
+1231 EEEKE
-1236 LVRNF
+1236 LIRNF
-1241 NSK
+1241 K

>member
-1 MNIENKKEI
+1 MNAENKKKI
-10 IKNLFEHQFNKD
+10 IDNLFDNQFNKD
-22 NFRRFVNDILNVKVL
+22 NFKEFVNNLLNVKIL
-37 NRNESEKIY
+37 NRSESKAIY
-46 KVFKDYIE
+46 KVFEKYIE

-65 EKNDIL
+65 EKNDVL

-90 REFVAKLLRER
+90 REFVAKLLREWN
-101 SKDAALVTFYNEN
+101 KNGALVIFYNEKS
-114 NKNWRISFIRLNYE
+114 KNWRISFIRLNYE
-128 FTSKGIEEKITPAKR
+128 FTPKGIKEKITPAKR

-152 ASKTVREQFFTLA
+152 ASKTVKDQFFTLV

-199 IKEILIKDEN
+199 IKETLIKDEN
-209 FVSEALKHDIEN
+209 FVSEALKHDTEN

-243 QKKGWIG
+243 QKKGWLG
-250 IEIVPESLTF
+250 IEIVPESLSF

-268 RALDNE
+268 RALDTE
-274 KEILNKVFFRK
+274 KEVLDKVYFREK
-285 EKDLYILNKEELKKL
+285 KDLYTLNKDELKKL
-300 DNKNESELLVGAF
+300 DNKKESELLVGAF

-341 ENNEK
+341 KNNGK

-360 FSEDRGEK
+360 FSDDRGEK

-481 SCLEEKGISKEDLE
+481 SHLEEKGISKEDLE

-516 LKDEEVLKKGIFG
+516 LKDEKELEKNIFG
-529 MPRNIIIDSKEID
+529 MPRNIIIYSKEID
-542 ELLKKVK
+542 ELLRKVK

-566 EIVRARNILTF
+566 EIVRARNVLTF
-577 YINMMEV
+577 YISMIEV
-584 FKDKDEKNYWSR
+584 LR
-596 LDKKQKS
+596 DKKKIDYCNRVKEKS

-665 DEFEGMKLFDES
+665 DEFEGMKLFDET

-682 VLEKKIKKSQK
+682 VLEKKLKKIKKAEN
-693 YVDMKLFISLEEKQQ
+693 MKLFRGIEEEQQ

-724 NDFNRKKELKND
+724 NSSNKKKELKND
-736 IEELENNLIEL
+736 IEELENNLIKL
-747 TLNENGNHKKL
+747 TLTENGNHKKL
-758 EEIKK
+758 EEIEK

-806 VFLPVQNSSFGKKY
+806 VFLPVQNTSFGEKY
-820 YIGKMNFWYFF
+820 YIGKMDFWYFF

-836 ELLNENGTLS
+836 ELLKENGTLS
-846 YIAPGSWLTTDGG
+846 YIAPNNWLTTAGG
-859 EKMRNHI
+859 KKMRNHI
-866 MKKTI
+866 MKETV
-871 IKEFIDFGNYMIF
+871 IKEFIDFGDYMVF
-884 ENVLPKTMIF
+884 ENASQQTMVF
-894 LLEKNINNIKTYVK
+894 LLEKNIRDIKIYVE
-908 YSKILNKSFLN
+908 YSKILNRTFSN
-919 LEEFLNKVE
+919 LKEFLNKI
-928 KKEYV
+928 KKEEYI
-933 YYNSILDR
+933 YYKSILDR
-941 KNYKE
+941 KNYDE
-946 GSIITFLN
+946 ENIIVFLN
-954 NINENI
+954 DINENI
-960 MNKMKTN
+960 VRKIEKNKD
-967 KNIIYLGENEITQGI
+967 IIYLGENEIAQGI
-982 IPNPDII
+982 VPNPDII
-989 GKRNITKISEKSIEE
+989 GKRNITKISNKNIKEHS
-1004 YGIKIGDP
+1004 IKIGDP

-1019 YFNILT
+1019 FFNILT
-1025 LEEKEVLKPLY
+1025 LEESKILKPLY

-1042 RYYFNSK
+1042 KYYFNSK
-1049 NNKELIYLTQEIKET
+1049 NNKELIYLTQEIKE
-1064 SYPNIIK
+1064 SDYPNILE

-1085 NIKGNRKFYNLHWPR
+1085 NIKGSRKFYNLHWAR
-1100 EEKNFKKGEKILSI
+1100 EEKFFKNGEKILSI
-1114 RMCPEYPI
+1114 RKCLEYPI
-1122 FSLTEEEAY
+1122 FSYTEEEAY
-1131 VMLTFN
+1131 VMLSFN
-1137 IIKTG
+1137 IIKTD

-1152 LNSKLVAFWLK
+1152 LNSKLVAFWLR
-1163 YMGKMK
+1163 YMGKMQ
-1169 GDDYQI
+1169 GNNYQI
-1175 DKKPLMNIPIKIADE
+1175 DKEPLMNIPIKIASE
-1190 DLENKIIKLVEE
+1190 NIENKIIDLVDE

-1209 NKDTQDLENQ
+1209 NKDTQYLEEK
-1219 IDEMFYDLYELT
+1219 IDEMVYDLYGLT
-1231 EEEKG
+1231 EEEKE
-1236 LVRNF
+1236 LIRNF
-1241 NSK
+1241 K

>member
-1 MNIENKKEI
+1 MNIENKKKI
-10 IKNLFEHQFNKD
+10 INNLFDNQFNED
-22 NFRRFVNDILNVKVL
+22 NFKEFVNNLLNVKVL
-37 NRNESEKIY
+37 NRDESKAIY
-46 KVFKDYIE
+46 KVFKEHIE

-65 EKNDIL
+65 EKNNIL
-71 IITIK
+71 VMTIK
-76 IKDDKDPIKARVKQ
+76 INEDKDPIKARVKQ
-90 REFVAKLLRER
+90 REFVAKLLREWN
-101 SKDAALVTFYNEN
+101 KNAALVIFYNEN
-114 NKNWRISFIRLNYE
+114 SKNWRISFIRLNYE

-143 LSYVVGEGE
+143 LSYVVGEEE
-152 ASKTVREQFFTLA
+152 ASKTVKDQFFSLA
-165 NMEESVSLEQLEG
+165 YMEESVSLEQLEG

-199 IKEILIKDEN
+199 IKETLIKDEN
-209 FVSEALKHDIEN
+209 FVSEALKHDTEN

-243 QKKGWIG
+243 QKKGWLG
-250 IEIVPESLTF
+250 IEIVPESLSF

-268 RALDNE
+268 RALDTE
-274 KEILNKVFFRK
+274 KEVLDKVYFREK
-285 EKDLYILNKEELKKL
+285 KDLYTLNKDELKKL
-300 DNKNESELLVGAF
+300 DNKKESELLVGAF

-341 ENNEK
+341 KNNGK

-481 SCLEEKGISKEDLE
+481 SCLEKKGISKEDLE

-516 LKDEEVLKKGIFG
+516 LKDEEVLKRGIFG
-529 MPRNIIIDSKEID
+529 MPRNIIIYSKEID

-566 EIVRARNILTF
+566 EIVRARNVLTF
-577 YINMMEV
+577 YMNMIEV
-584 FKDKDEKNYWSR
+584 LKEKDEKNYWSR

-665 DEFEGMKLFDES
+665 DEFEGMKLFDET

-682 VLEKKIKKSQK
+682 VLEKKVKKVK
-693 YVDMKLFISLEEKQQ
+693 KAENMKLFRGIEEVQQ
-708 DILKEIFIKQ
+708 DILNEIFVKQ

-724 NDFNRKKELKND
+724 NNSNRKKELKND
-736 IEELENNLIEL
+736 IEELENNLIKL
-747 TLNENGNHKKL
+747 TLTENGNHKKL
-758 EEIKK
+758 EEIEK

-794 NPPYIGEGKNKE
+794 NPPYIGEGKNKD
-806 VFLPVQNSSFGKKY
+806 VFLPVQQTSFGKKY
-820 YIGKMNFWYFF
+820 YIGKMDFWYFF

-836 ELLNENGTLS
+836 ELLKENGTLS
-846 YIAPGSWLTTDGG
+846 YIAPNNWLTTAGG
-859 EKMRNHI
+859 KKMRNHI
-866 MKKTI
+866 MKETI
-871 IKEFIDFGNYMIF
+871 IKEFIDFGNYMVF
-884 ENVLPKTMIF
+884 ENASQQTMVF
-894 LLEKNINNIKTYVK
+894 LLEKNKEKNIIKIY
-908 YSKILNKSFLN
+908 YSKILFNKEVLVDLEKFLLKNKSDN
-919 LEEFLNKVE
+919 
-928 KKEYV
+928 YV
-933 YYNSILDR
+933 YYISNIDR
-941 KNYKE
+941 KKYIEDSN
-946 GSIITFLN
+946 IVFLN
-954 NINENI
+954 NIIDTITSKIKLQENF
-960 MNKMKTN
+960 KFSAD
-967 KNIIYLGENEITQGI
+967 EITNGI
-982 IPNPDII
+982 HPHHAIV
-989 GKRNITKISEKSIEE
+989 TKKMLEQLKNN
-1004 YGIKIGDP
+1004 YKIGDGI
-1012 VFVVPKN
+1012 FV
-1019 YFNILT
+1019 LT
-1025 LEEKEVLKPLY
+1025 DNEIKKLSLNENEKKLLKPLY
-1036 ETENVD
+1036 E
-1042 RYYFNSK
+1042 S
-1049 NNKELIYLTQEIKET
+1049 ELLTKYTYKKDNHKYIIYTD
-1064 SYPNIIK
+1064 SS
-1071 HLLKFKEIMEERRE
+1071 FKDISQM
-1085 NIKGNRKFYNLHWPR
+1085 K
-1100 EEKNFKKGEKILSI
+1100 
-1114 RMCPEYPI
+1114 EYPI
-1122 FSLTEEEAY
+1122 LKKHLDNFKEVITSDNKPYGLHRARKEEFFIENKIVSLR
-1131 VMLTFN
+1131 
-1137 IIKTG
+1137 KTSEPYFCYLDKPSYFMAEFYILKTD
-1142 RTNMKYLTGL
+1142 RIDMKYLTGL
-1152 LNSKLVAFWLK
+1152 LNSKLVAFWLR
-1163 YMGKMK
+1163 YMGKMQ
-1169 GDDYQI
+1169 GSNYQI
-1175 DKKPLMNIPIKIADE
+1175 DKEPLMNIPLKIADE
-1190 DLENKIIKLVEE
+1190 NIENKIIDLVDE

-1209 NKDTQDLENQ
+1209 NKDTQDLEEK
-1219 IDEMFYDLYELT
+1219 IDEMVYELYGLT
-1231 EEEKG
+1231 EEEKE
-1236 LVRNF
+1236 LIRNF
-1241 NSK
+1241 K

>member
-1 MNIENKKEI
+1 MSAENKKKI
-10 IKNLFEHQFNKD
+10 IDNLFDNQFNKD
-22 NFRRFVNDILNVKVL
+22 NFKEFVNNLLNVKVL
-37 NRNESEKIY
+37 NRSESEKIY
-46 KVFKDYIE
+46 KVFKEYIE

-71 IITIK
+71 IMTIK

-90 REFVAKLLRER
+90 REFVAKLLRDWN
-101 SKDAALVTFYNEN
+101 KNGALVIFYNEN
-114 NKNWRISFIRLNYE
+114 SKNWRISFIRLNYE

-152 ASKTVREQFFTLA
+152 ASKTVKDQFFTLA
-165 NMEESVSLEQLEG
+165 NIEESVSLEQLEG

-199 IKEILIKDEN
+199 IKETLIKDEN
-209 FVSEALKHDIEN
+209 FVKEALKHDIEN

-243 QKKGWIG
+243 QKKGWLG

-268 RALDNE
+268 RTLDTE
-274 KEILNKVFFRK
+274 KEVLNKVYFRK
-285 EKDLYILNKEELKKL
+285 EKELYTLNKEELKKL

-326 KKFLRELFEKHKKED
+326 KKFLRELFEKHKIED
-341 ENNEK
+341 KNNKK

-374 NCRLPF
+374 NCRIPF

-391 YNWKD
+391 YNWKE
-396 TIFNLDDSLFSN
+396 TTFNLDDSLFSN
-408 DKNDGILDIFDRYN
+408 DKDNGILDIFDRYN

-481 SCLEEKGISKEDLE
+481 SHLEEKGISKEDLE

-516 LKDEEVLKKGIFG
+516 LTDKKELKKGIFG
-529 MPRNIIIDSKEID
+529 MPSNIISHSKEID
-542 ELLKKVK
+542 ELLRKVK

-577 YINMMEV
+577 YINMIEV

-665 DEFEGMKLFDES
+665 DEFEGMKLFDET

-682 VLEKKIKKSQK
+682 VLEKKLKKIKKAEN
-693 YVDMKLFISLEEKQQ
+693 MKLFRGIEEEQQ
-708 DILKEIFIKQ
+708 DILKEIFVKQ

-724 NDFNRKKELKND
+724 NNSNKKKELKND
-736 IEELENNLIEL
+736 IEELENNLIKL
-747 TLNENGNHKKL
+747 TLTENGNHKKL
-758 EEIKK
+758 EEIEK

-806 VFLPVQNSSFGKKY
+806 VFLPVQNTSFGEKY
-820 YIGKMNFWYFF
+820 YIGKMDFWYFF

-836 ELLNENGTLS
+836 ELLKENGTLS
-846 YIAPGSWLTTDGG
+846 YIAPNNWLTTAGG
-859 EKMRNHI
+859 KKMRNHI
-866 MKKTI
+866 MKETI
-871 IKEFIDFGNYMIF
+871 IKEFIDFGDYMVF
-884 ENVLPKTMIF
+884 ENASQQTMVF
-894 LLEKNINNIKTYVK
+894 LLEKNKNKNIMKVN
-908 YSKILNKSFLN
+908 YSKILFNKGILVELERFL
-919 LEEFLNKVE
+919 LKNKNDN
-928 KKEYV
+928 YI
-933 YYNSILDR
+933 YYISNIDR
-941 KNYKE
+941 KKYNE
-946 GSIITFLN
+946 DSNIVFLN
-954 NINENI
+954 NYIDNI
-960 MNKMKTN
+960 TN
-967 KNIIYLGENEITQGI
+967 KIKLQENFKFLENEITNGI
-982 IPNPDII
+982 HPHHAIVTQKMLKNLE
-989 GKRNITKISEKSIEE
+989 NNH
-1004 YGIKIGDP
+1004 KIGDGI
-1012 VFVVPKN
+1012 FVLTDNEIKN
-1019 YFNILT
+1019 LSLN
-1025 LEEKEVLKPLY
+1025 ENEKKILKPLY
-1036 ETENVD
+1036 E
-1042 RYYFNSK
+1042 S
-1049 NNKELIYLTQEIKET
+1049 ELLTKYTYKKDNHKYIIYTD
-1064 SYPNIIK
+1064 SS
-1071 HLLKFKEIMEERRE
+1071 FKDISQM
-1085 NIKGNRKFYNLHWPR
+1085 K
-1100 EEKNFKKGEKILSI
+1100 
-1114 RMCPEYPI
+1114 EYPI
-1122 FSLTEEEAY
+1122 LKKHLDNFKEVITSDNKPYGLHRARKEEFFIENKIVSLR
-1131 VMLTFN
+1131 
-1137 IIKTG
+1137 KTSEPYFCYLDKPSYFMAEFYILKTD
-1142 RTNMKYLTGL
+1142 RINMKYLTGL
-1152 LNSKLVAFWLK
+1152 LNSKLVAFWLR
-1163 YMGKMK
+1163 YMGKMQ
-1169 GDDYQI
+1169 GNNYQI
-1175 DKKPLMNIPIKIADE
+1175 DKEPLMNIPIKIASE
-1190 DLENKIIKLVEE
+1190 NIENKIIDLVDE

-1209 NKDTQDLENQ
+1209 NKDTQDLEEK
-1219 IDEMFYDLYELT
+1219 IDEMVYDLYGLT
-1231 EEEKG
+1231 EDEKE
-1236 LVRNF
+1236 LIRNF
-1241 NSK
+1241 K

>member
-1 MNIENKKEI
+1 MNIENKKKI
-10 IKNLFEHQFNKD
+10 INNLFDNQFNED
-22 NFRRFVNDILNVKVL
+22 NFKEFVNNLLNVKVL
-37 NRNESEKIY
+37 NRDESKAIY
-46 KVFKDYIE
+46 KVFKEHIE

-65 EKNDIL
+65 EKNNIL
-71 IITIK
+71 IMTIK
-76 IKDDKDPIKARVKQ
+76 INEDKDPIKARVKQ
-90 REFVAKLLRER
+90 REFVAKLLREWN
-101 SKDAALVTFYNEN
+101 KNAALVIFYNEN
-114 NKNWRISFIRLNYE
+114 SKNWRISFIRLNYE

-143 LSYVVGEGE
+143 LSYVVGEEE
-152 ASKTVREQFFTLA
+152 ASKTVKDQFFSLA

-199 IKEILIKDEN
+199 IKETLIKDEN
-209 FVSEALKHDIEN
+209 FVSEALKHDTEN

-243 QKKGWIG
+243 QKKGWLG
-250 IEIVPESLTF
+250 IEIVPESLSF

-268 RALDNE
+268 RALDTE
-274 KEILNKVFFRK
+274 KEVLDKVYFREK
-285 EKDLYILNKEELKKL
+285 KDLYTLNKDELKKL
-300 DNKNESELLVGAF
+300 DNKKESELLVGAF

-341 ENNEK
+341 KNNGK

-516 LKDEEVLKKGIFG
+516 LKDEEVLKRGIFG
-529 MPRNIIIDSKEID
+529 MPRNIIIYSKEID

-566 EIVRARNILTF
+566 EIVRARNVLTF
-577 YINMMEV
+577 YMNMIEV
-584 FKDKDEKNYWSR
+584 LKEKDEKNYWSR

-665 DEFEGMKLFDES
+665 DEFEGMKLFDET

-682 VLEKKIKKSQK
+682 VLEKKVKKIKKAEN
-693 YVDMKLFISLEEKQQ
+693 MKLFRGIEEVQQ
-708 DILKEIFIKQ
+708 DILKEIFVKQ

-724 NDFNRKKELKND
+724 NNSNKKKELKND
-736 IEELENNLIEL
+736 IEELENNLIKL
-747 TLNENGNHKKL
+747 TLTENGNHKKL
-758 EEIKK
+758 EEIEK

-781 VFKENGGFDIVIG
+781 IFKENGGFDIVIG
-794 NPPYIGEGKNKE
+794 NPPYIGEGKNKD
-806 VFLPVQNSSFGKKY
+806 VFLPVQQTSFGKKY
-820 YIGKMNFWYFF
+820 YIGKMDFWYFF

-836 ELLNENGTLS
+836 ELLKENGTLS
-846 YIAPGSWLTTDGG
+846 YIAPNNWLTTAGG
-859 EKMRNHI
+859 KKMRNHI
-866 MKKTI
+866 MKETV
-871 IKEFIDFGNYMIF
+871 IKEFIDFGDYMVF
-884 ENVLPKTMIF
+884 ENASQQTMVF
-894 LLEKNINNIKTYVK
+894 LLEKNKEKNIIKIC
-908 YSKILNKSFLN
+908 YSKILFNKEVLVDLEKFLLKNKSDN
-919 LEEFLNKVE
+919 
-928 KKEYV
+928 YV
-933 YYNSILDR
+933 YYISNIDR
-941 KNYKE
+941 KKYIEDSN
-946 GSIITFLN
+946 IVFLN
-954 NINENI
+954 NIIDTITTKIKLQENF
-960 MNKMKTN
+960 KF
-967 KNIIYLGENEITQGI
+967 LADEITNGI
-982 IPNPDII
+982 HPHHAIVTQKMLEQLKN
-989 GKRNITKISEKSIEE
+989 N
-1004 YGIKIGDP
+1004 YKIGDGI
-1012 VFVVPKN
+1012 FV
-1019 YFNILT
+1019 LT
-1025 LEEKEVLKPLY
+1025 DNEIKKLSLNEDEKKLLKPLY
-1036 ETENVD
+1036 E
-1042 RYYFNSK
+1042 S
-1049 NNKELIYLTQEIKET
+1049 ELLTKYTYKKDNHKYIIYTD
-1064 SYPNIIK
+1064 SS
-1071 HLLKFKEIMEERRE
+1071 FKDISQM
-1085 NIKGNRKFYNLHWPR
+1085 K
-1100 EEKNFKKGEKILSI
+1100 
-1114 RMCPEYPI
+1114 EYPI
-1122 FSLTEEEAY
+1122 LKKHLDNFKEVITSDNKPYGLHRARKEEFFIENKIVSLR
-1131 VMLTFN
+1131 
-1137 IIKTG
+1137 KTSEPYFCYLDKPSYFMAEFYILKTD
-1142 RTNMKYLTGL
+1142 RINMKYLTGL
-1152 LNSKLVAFWLK
+1152 LNSKLVAFWLR
-1163 YMGKMK
+1163 YMGKMQ
-1169 GDDYQI
+1169 GSNYQI
-1175 DKKPLMNIPIKIADE
+1175 DKEPLMNIPLKIADE
-1190 DLENKIIKLVEE
+1190 NIENKIIDLVDE

-1209 NKDTQDLENQ
+1209 NKDTQYLEEK
-1219 IDEMFYDLYELT
+1219 IDEMVYDLYELT
-1231 EEEKG
+1231 EEERE
-1236 LVRNF
+1236 LIRNF
-1241 NSK
+1241 K

>member
-1 MNIENKKEI
+1 MNAENKKKI
-10 IKNLFEHQFNKD
+10 IDNLFDNQYNKD
-22 NFRRFVNDILNVKVL
+22 NFKEFVNNLLNVKIL
-37 NRNESEKIY
+37 NRSESEKIY
-46 KVFKDYIE
+46 KVFKEYIE
-54 SYHIISDYKDN
+54 NYHIISDYKDN
-65 EKNDIL
+65 KKNDIL
-71 IITIK
+71 IMTIK
-76 IKDDKDPIKARVKQ
+76 IKDDKDPMKARVKQ
-90 REFVAKLLRER
+90 REFVAKILRDWN
-101 SKDAALVTFYNEN
+101 KNGALVIFYNEN
-114 NKNWRISFIRLNYE
+114 SKNWRISFIRLNYE

-152 ASKTVREQFFTLA
+152 ASKTVKDQFFTLA
-165 NMEESVSLEQLEG
+165 NIEESVSLEQLEG

-199 IKEILIKDEN
+199 IKETLIKDEN
-209 FVSEALKHDIEN
+209 FVREALKHDIEN

-243 QKKGWIG
+243 QKKGWLG

-268 RALDNE
+268 RALDSE
-274 KEILNKVFFRK
+274 KEILNKVYFRK
-285 EKDLYILNKEELKKL
+285 EKSLYTLNKEELKKL

-313 HNTEYFKDWGSGK
+313 HNTEYFKEWGSGK
-326 KKFLRELFEKHKKED
+326 KKFLRELFEKHKDED
-341 ENNEK
+341 KNNGK

-391 YNWKD
+391 YNWKE
-396 TIFNLDDSLFSN
+396 TTFNLDDSLFSN
-408 DKNDGILDIFDRYN
+408 DKDNNGILDIFDRYN

-481 SCLEEKGISKEDLE
+481 SHLEEKGISNEDLE

-516 LKDEEVLKKGIFG
+516 ITDKKELKKGIFG
-529 MPRNIIIDSKEID
+529 MPSNIISHSKEID
-542 ELLKKVK
+542 ELLRKVK

-577 YINMMEV
+577 YINMIEV

-640 VDSTNNDVRPLPN
+640 VDSTNTDVRPLPN

-682 VLEKKIKKSQK
+682 VLEKKLKKIKKAEN
-693 YVDMKLFISLEEKQQ
+693 MKLFRGIEEEQQ

-718 SLFFNE
+718 GLFFNE
-724 NDFNRKKELKND
+724 NNSNKKKELKND
-736 IEELENNLIEL
+736 IEELENNLIKL
-747 TLNENGNHKKL
+747 TLTENGNHKKL
-758 EEIKK
+758 EEIEK

-806 VFLPVQNSSFGKKY
+806 VFLPVQNTSFGEKY
-820 YIGKMNFWYFF
+820 YIGKMDFWYFF

-836 ELLNENGTLS
+836 ELLKENGTLS
-846 YIAPGSWLTTDGG
+846 YIAPNNWLTTAGG
-859 EKMRNHI
+859 KKMRNHI
-866 MKKTI
+866 MKETV
-871 IKEFIDFGNYMIF
+871 IKEFIDFGDYMVF
-884 ENVLPKTMIF
+884 ENASQQTMVF
-894 LLEKNINNIKTYVK
+894 LLEKNKNKNIMKVN
-908 YSKILNKSFLN
+908 YSKILFNKGILVELERFL
-919 LEEFLNKVE
+919 LKNKNGN
-928 KKEYV
+928 YI
-933 YYNSILDR
+933 YYISNIDR
-941 KNYKE
+941 KKYNE
-946 GSIITFLN
+946 DSNIVFLN
-954 NINENI
+954 NYIDNI
-960 MNKMKTN
+960 TN
-967 KNIIYLGENEITQGI
+967 KIKLQENFKFLENEITNGI
-982 IPNPDII
+982 HPHHAIV
-989 GKRNITKISEKSIEE
+989 TKKMLKNLENNH
-1004 YGIKIGDP
+1004 KIGDGI
-1012 VFVVPKN
+1012 FVLTDNEIKSLSLNKN
-1019 YFNILT
+1019 
-1025 LEEKEVLKPLY
+1025 EKKILKPLY
-1036 ETENVD
+1036 E
-1042 RYYFNSK
+1042 S
-1049 NNKELIYLTQEIKET
+1049 ELLTKYTYKKDNHKYIIYTD
-1064 SYPNIIK
+1064 SS
-1071 HLLKFKEIMEERRE
+1071 FKDISQM
-1085 NIKGNRKFYNLHWPR
+1085 K
-1100 EEKNFKKGEKILSI
+1100 
-1114 RMCPEYPI
+1114 EYPI
-1122 FSLTEEEAY
+1122 LKKHLDNFKEVITSDNKPYGLHRARKEEFFIENKIVSLR
-1131 VMLTFN
+1131 
-1137 IIKTG
+1137 KTSEPYFCYLDKPSYFMAEFYILKTD
-1142 RTNMKYLTGL
+1142 RINMKYLTGL
-1152 LNSKLVAFWLK
+1152 LNSKLVAFWLR
-1163 YMGKMK
+1163 YMGKMQ
-1169 GDDYQI
+1169 GNNYQI
-1175 DKKPLMNIPIKIADE
+1175 DKEPLMNIPIKIASE
-1190 DLENKIIKLVEE
+1190 NIENKIIDLVDE

-1209 NKDTQDLENQ
+1209 NKDTQDLEEK
-1219 IDEMFYDLYELT
+1219 IDEMVYDLYGLT
-1231 EEEKG
+1231 EDEKE
-1236 LVRNF
+1236 LIRNF
-1241 NSK
+1241 K

>member
-1 MNIENKKEI
+1 MNIENKKKI
-10 IKNLFEHQFNKD
+10 INNLFDNQFNKD
-22 NFRRFVNDILNVKVL
+22 NFKEFVNDILNVKIL
-37 NRNESEKIY
+37 NRSESEKIY

-71 IITIK
+71 IMTIK
-76 IKDDKDPIKARVKQ
+76 IKDDRDPIRARVKQ
-90 REFVAKLLRER
+90 REFVAKLLREW
-101 SKDAALVTFYNEN
+101 SKNGALVVFYNEDS
-114 NKNWRISFIRLNYE
+114 KNWRISFIRLNYE
-128 FTSKGIEEKITPAKR
+128 FTAKGIEEKITPAKR

-152 ASKTVREQFFTLA
+152 ASKTVKDQFFTLV

-199 IKEILIKDEN
+199 IKETLIKDEN
-209 FVSEALKHDIEN
+209 FVKEALKHDIEN

-243 QKKGWIG
+243 QKKGWLG

-268 RALDNE
+268 RALDSE
-274 KEILNKVFFRK
+274 KEILNKVYFRK
-285 EKDLYILNKEELKKL
+285 EKELYTLNKEELKKL

-313 HNTEYFKDWGSGK
+313 HNTEYFKEWGSGK
-326 KKFLRELFEKHKKED
+326 KKFLRELFEKHKIED
-341 ENNEK
+341 KNNKK

-391 YNWKD
+391 YNWKE
-396 TIFNLDDSLFSN
+396 TTFNLDDSLFSN
-408 DKNDGILDIFDRYN
+408 EKNDGILDIFDRYN

-481 SCLEEKGISKEDLE
+481 SHLEEKGISKEDLE

-516 LKDEEVLKKGIFG
+516 LKNEEELKKGIFG
-529 MPRNIIIDSKEID
+529 MPRNIIIYSKEID
-542 ELLKKVK
+542 ELLRKVK

-566 EIVRARNILTF
+566 EIVRARNVLTF
-577 YINMMEV
+577 YIIMIEV
-584 FKDKDEKNYWSR
+584 LR
-596 LDKKQKS
+596 DKKEIDYWNRIREKEES

-640 VDSTNNDVRPLPN
+640 VDSTNTDVRPLPN

-682 VLEKKIKKSQK
+682 VLEKKLKKIKKAEN
-693 YVDMKLFISLEEKQQ
+693 MKLFRGIEEEQQ

-718 SLFFNE
+718 GLFFNE
-724 NDFNRKKELKND
+724 NNSNKKKELKND
-736 IEELENNLIEL
+736 IEELENNLIKL
-747 TLNENGNHKKL
+747 TLTENGNHKKL
-758 EEIKK
+758 EEIEK

-806 VFLPVQNSSFGKKY
+806 VFLPVQNTSFGEKY
-820 YIGKMNFWYFF
+820 YIGKMDFWYFF

-836 ELLNENGTLS
+836 ELLKENGTLS
-846 YIAPGSWLTTDGG
+846 YIAPNNWLTTAGG
-859 EKMRNHI
+859 KKMRNHI
-866 MKKTI
+866 MKETV
-871 IKEFIDFGNYMIF
+871 IKEFIDFGDYMVF
-884 ENVLPKTMIF
+884 ENASQQTMVF
-894 LLEKNINNIKTYVK
+894 LLEKNKNKNIMKVN
-908 YSKILNKSFLN
+908 YSKILFNKGILVELERFL
-919 LEEFLNKVE
+919 LKNKNGN
-928 KKEYV
+928 YI
-933 YYNSILDR
+933 YYISNIDR
-941 KNYKE
+941 KKYNE
-946 GSIITFLN
+946 DSNIVFLN
-954 NINENI
+954 NYIDNI
-960 MNKMKTN
+960 TN
-967 KNIIYLGENEITQGI
+967 KIKLQENFKFLENEITNGI
-982 IPNPDII
+982 HPHHAIV
-989 GKRNITKISEKSIEE
+989 TKKMLKNLENNH
-1004 YGIKIGDP
+1004 KIGDGI
-1012 VFVVPKN
+1012 FVLTDNEIKN
-1019 YFNILT
+1019 LSLNKN
-1025 LEEKEVLKPLY
+1025 EKKILKPLY
-1036 ETENVD
+1036 E
-1042 RYYFNSK
+1042 S
-1049 NNKELIYLTQEIKET
+1049 ELLTKYTYKKDNHKYIIYTD
-1064 SYPNIIK
+1064 SS
-1071 HLLKFKEIMEERRE
+1071 FKDISQM
-1085 NIKGNRKFYNLHWPR
+1085 K
-1100 EEKNFKKGEKILSI
+1100 
-1114 RMCPEYPI
+1114 EYPI
-1122 FSLTEEEAY
+1122 LKKHLDNFKEVITSDNKPYGLHRARKEEFFIENKIVSLR
-1131 VMLTFN
+1131 
-1137 IIKTG
+1137 KTSEPYFCYLDKPSYFMAEFYILKTD
-1142 RTNMKYLTGL
+1142 RINMKYLTGL
-1152 LNSKLVAFWLK
+1152 LNSKLVAFWLR
-1163 YMGKMK
+1163 YMGKMQ
-1169 GDDYQI
+1169 GNNYQI
-1175 DKKPLMNIPIKIADE
+1175 DKEPLMNIPIKIASE
-1190 DLENKIIKLVEE
+1190 NIENKIIDLVDE

-1209 NKDTQDLENQ
+1209 NKDTQDLEEK
-1219 IDEMFYDLYELT
+1219 IDEMVYDLYGLT
-1231 EEEKG
+1231 EDEKE
-1236 LVRNF
+1236 LIRNF
-1241 NSK
+1241 K

>member
-1 MNIENKKEI
+1 MNAENKKKI
-10 IKNLFEHQFNKD
+10 IDNLFDNQFNKD
-22 NFRRFVNDILNVKVL
+22 NFKEFVNNLLNVKVL
-37 NRNESEKIY
+37 NRSESEKIY
-46 KVFKDYIE
+46 KVFKEYIE

-71 IITIK
+71 IMTIK

-90 REFVAKLLRER
+90 REFVAKLLRDWN
-101 SKDAALVTFYNEN
+101 KNGALVIFYNEN

-152 ASKTVREQFFTLA
+152 ASKTVKDQFFTLA
-165 NMEESVSLEQLEG
+165 NIEESVSLEQLEG

-199 IKEILIKDEN
+199 IKETLIKDEN
-209 FVSEALKHDIEN
+209 FVKEALKHDIEN

-243 QKKGWIG
+243 QKKGWLG

-268 RALDNE
+268 RALDSE
-274 KEILNKVFFRK
+274 KEILNKVYFRK
-285 EKDLYILNKEELKKL
+285 EKSLYTLNKEELKKL

-313 HNTEYFKDWGSGK
+313 HNTEYFKEWGSGK
-326 KKFLRELFEKHKKED
+326 KKFLRELFEKHKIED
-341 ENNEK
+341 KNNKK

-391 YNWKD
+391 YNWKE
-396 TIFNLDDSLFSN
+396 TTFNLDDSLFSN
-408 DKNDGILDIFDRYN
+408 EKNDGILDIFDRYN

-481 SCLEEKGISKEDLE
+481 SHLEEKEISKEDLE

-516 LKDEEVLKKGIFG
+516 LKNDEELKKGIFG
-529 MPRNIIIDSKEID
+529 MPRNIIIYSKEID
-542 ELLKKVK
+542 ELLRKVK

-566 EIVRARNILTF
+566 EIVRARNVLTF
-577 YINMMEV
+577 YINMVEV
-584 FKDKDEKNYWSR
+584 LKEKDEKNYWSR
-596 LDKKQKS
+596 LEKKQRS
-603 RTPYKLKLYAIQNSL
+603 RTAYKLKLYAIQNSL

-640 VDSTNNDVRPLPN
+640 VDSTNTDVRPLPN

-682 VLEKKIKKSQK
+682 VLEKKLKKIKKAEN
-693 YVDMKLFISLEEKQQ
+693 MKLFRGIEEEQQ
-708 DILKEIFIKQ
+708 DILKEIFVKQ

-724 NDFNRKKELKND
+724 NNSNKKKELKND
-736 IEELENNLIEL
+736 IEELENNLIKL
-747 TLNENGNHKKL
+747 TLTENGNHKKL
-758 EEIKK
+758 EEIEK

-806 VFLPVQNSSFGKKY
+806 VFLPVQNTSFGEKY
-820 YIGKMNFWYFF
+820 YIGKMDFWYFF

-836 ELLNENGTLS
+836 ELLKENGTLS
-846 YIAPGSWLTTDGG
+846 YIAPNNWLTTAGG
-859 EKMRNHI
+859 KKMRNHI
-866 MKKTI
+866 MKETI
-871 IKEFIDFGNYMIF
+871 IKEFIDFGDYMVF
-884 ENVLPKTMIF
+884 ENASQQTMVF
-894 LLEKNINNIKTYVK
+894 LLEKNKNKNIMKVN
-908 YSKILNKSFLN
+908 YSKILFNKGILVELERFL
-919 LEEFLNKVE
+919 LKNKNDN
-928 KKEYV
+928 YI
-933 YYNSILDR
+933 YYISNIDR
-941 KNYKE
+941 KKYNE
-946 GSIITFLN
+946 DSNIVFLN
-954 NINENI
+954 NYIDNI
-960 MNKMKTN
+960 TN
-967 KNIIYLGENEITQGI
+967 KIKLQENFKFLENEITNGI
-982 IPNPDII
+982 HPHHAIVTQKMLKNLE
-989 GKRNITKISEKSIEE
+989 NNH
-1004 YGIKIGDP
+1004 KIGDGI
-1012 VFVVPKN
+1012 FVLTDNEIKN
-1019 YFNILT
+1019 LSLN
-1025 LEEKEVLKPLY
+1025 ENEKKILKPLY
-1036 ETENVD
+1036 E
-1042 RYYFNSK
+1042 S
-1049 NNKELIYLTQEIKET
+1049 ELLTKYTYKKDNHKYIIYTD
-1064 SYPNIIK
+1064 SS
-1071 HLLKFKEIMEERRE
+1071 FKDISQM
-1085 NIKGNRKFYNLHWPR
+1085 K
-1100 EEKNFKKGEKILSI
+1100 
-1114 RMCPEYPI
+1114 EYPI
-1122 FSLTEEEAY
+1122 LKKHLDNFKEVITSDNKPYGLHRARKEEFFIENKIVSLR
-1131 VMLTFN
+1131 
-1137 IIKTG
+1137 KTSEPYFCYLDKPSYFMAEFYILKTD
-1142 RTNMKYLTGL
+1142 RINMKYLTGL
-1152 LNSKLVAFWLK
+1152 LNSKLVAFWLR
-1163 YMGKMK
+1163 YMGKMQ
-1169 GDDYQI
+1169 GNNYQI
-1175 DKKPLMNIPIKIADE
+1175 DKEPLMNIPIKIASE
-1190 DLENKIIKLVEE
+1190 NIENKIIDLVDE

-1209 NKDTQDLENQ
+1209 NKDTQDLEEK
-1219 IDEMFYDLYELT
+1219 IDEMVYDLYGLT
-1231 EEEKG
+1231 EDEKE
-1236 LVRNF
+1236 LIRNF
-1241 NSK
+1241 K

>member
-1 MNIENKKEI
+1 MNIENKKKI
-10 IKNLFEHQFNKD
+10 INNLFDNQFNKD
-22 NFRRFVNDILNVKVL
+22 NFKEFVNDILNVKIL
-37 NRNESEKIY
+37 NRSESEKIY

-71 IITIK
+71 IMTIK
-76 IKDDKDPIKARVKQ
+76 IKDDRDPIRARVKQ
-90 REFVAKLLRER
+90 REFVAKLLREW
-101 SKDAALVTFYNEN
+101 SKNGALVVFYNEDS
-114 NKNWRISFIRLNYE
+114 KNWRISFIRLSYD
-128 FTSKGIEEKITPAKR
+128 FTSKGTEEKLTPAKR

-152 ASKTVREQFFTLA
+152 ASKTVKDQFFSLA

-199 IKEILIKDEN
+199 IKETLIKDEN
-209 FVSEALKHDIEN
+209 FVKEALKHDIEN

-243 QKKGWIG
+243 QKKGWLG

-268 RALDNE
+268 RALDTE
-274 KEILNKVFFRK
+274 REVLNKVYFRK
-285 EKDLYILNKEELKKL
+285 EKELYTLNKEELKKL

-313 HNTEYFKDWGSGK
+313 HNTEYFKEWGSGK
-326 KKFLRELFEKHKKED
+326 KKFLRELFEKHKIED
-341 ENNEK
+341 KNNKK

-391 YNWKD
+391 YNWKE
-396 TIFNLDDSLFSN
+396 TTFNLDDSLFSN
-408 DKNDGILDIFDRYN
+408 DKDNNGILDIFDRYN

-481 SCLEEKGISKEDLE
+481 SHLEEKGISNEDLE

-516 LKDEEVLKKGIFG
+516 ITDKKELKKGIFG
-529 MPRNIIIDSKEID
+529 MPSNIISHSKEID
-542 ELLKKVK
+542 ELLRKVK

-577 YINMMEV
+577 YINMIEV

-665 DEFEGMKLFDES
+665 DEFEGMKLFDET

-682 VLEKKIKKSQK
+682 VLEKKLKKIKKAEN
-693 YVDMKLFISLEEKQQ
+693 MKLFRRIEEEQQ

-724 NDFNRKKELKND
+724 NNSNKKKELKND
-736 IEELENNLIEL
+736 IEELENNLIKL
-747 TLNENGNHKKL
+747 TLTENGNNKKL
-758 EEIKK
+758 EEIEK

-806 VFLPVQNSSFGKKY
+806 VFLPVQNTSFGEKY
-820 YIGKMNFWYFF
+820 YIGKMDFWYFF

-836 ELLNENGTLS
+836 ELLKENGTLS
-846 YIAPGSWLTTDGG
+846 YIAPNNWLTTAGG
-859 EKMRNHI
+859 KKMRNHI
-866 MKKTI
+866 MKETV
-871 IKEFIDFGNYMIF
+871 IKEFIDFGDYMVF
-884 ENVLPKTMIF
+884 ENASQQTMVF
-894 LLEKNINNIKTYVK
+894 LLEKNTKDIKVHVE
-908 YSKILNKSFLN
+908 YSKILNRTFSN
-919 LEEFLNKVE
+919 LKEFLNKV
-928 KKEYV
+928 KKEGYT
-933 YYNSILDR
+933 YYKSILDR
-941 KNYKE
+941 KNYNE
-946 GSIITFLN
+946 ENIIVFLN
-954 NINENI
+954 DINENI
-960 MNKMKTN
+960 VRKMGKNKD
-967 KNIIYLGENEITQGI
+967 IIYLGENEIAQGI
-982 IPNPDII
+982 VPNPDII
-989 GKRNITKISEKSIEE
+989 GKRNITKISNKNIKE
-1004 YGIKIGDP
+1004 YNIKIGDP

-1019 YFNILT
+1019 YFNTLT
-1025 LEEKEVLKPLY
+1025 LEESKILKPLY

-1042 RYYFNSK
+1042 KYYFNSN
-1049 NNKELIYLTQEIKET
+1049 NNKELIYLTQEIKE
-1064 SYPNIIK
+1064 SNYPNILE

-1085 NIKGNRKFYNLHWPR
+1085 NIKGSRKFYNLHWAR
-1100 EEKNFKKGEKILSI
+1100 EEKFFKNGEKILSI
-1114 RMCPEYPI
+1114 RKCLEYPI
-1122 FSLTEEEAY
+1122 FSYTEEEAY
-1131 VMLTFN
+1131 VMLSFN
-1137 IIKTG
+1137 VIKID
-1142 RTNMKYLTGL
+1142 RINMKYLTGL
-1152 LNSKLVAFWLK
+1152 LNSKLVAFWLR
-1163 YMGKMK
+1163 YMGKMQ
-1169 GDDYQI
+1169 GSNYQI
-1175 DKKPLMNIPIKIADE
+1175 DKEPLMNIPIKIADE
-1190 DLENKIIKLVEE
+1190 NIENKIIDLVDE

-1209 NKDTQDLENQ
+1209 NKDTQFLEDR
-1219 IDEMFYDLYELT
+1219 IDEMVYELYGLT
-1231 EEEKG
+1231 EEEKE
-1236 LVRNF
+1236 LIRNF
-1241 NSK
+1241 K

>member
-1 MNIENKKEI
+1 MNAENKKKI
-10 IKNLFEHQFNKD
+10 IDNLFDNQFNKD
-22 NFRRFVNDILNVKVL
+22 NFKEFVNNLLNVKVL
-37 NRNESEKIY
+37 NRSESEKIY
-46 KVFKDYIE
+46 KVFKEYIE

-71 IITIK
+71 IMTIK

-90 REFVAKLLRER
+90 REFVAKLLREWN
-101 SKDAALVTFYNEN
+101 KNGALVIFYNEN
-114 NKNWRISFIRLNYE
+114 SKNWRISFIRLNYE

-152 ASKTVREQFFTLA
+152 VSKTVKDQFFSLA
-165 NMEESVSLEQLEG
+165 NMEESISLEQLEG

-199 IKEILIKDEN
+199 IKETLIKDEN
-209 FVSEALKHDIEN
+209 FVKEALKHDIEN

-243 QKKGWIG
+243 QKKGWLG

-268 RALDNE
+268 RALDTE
-274 KEILNKVFFRK
+274 REVLNKVYFRK
-285 EKDLYILNKEELKKL
+285 EKELYTLNKEELKKL

-313 HNTEYFKDWGSGK
+313 HNTEYFKEWGSGK
-326 KKFLRELFEKHKKED
+326 KKFLRELFEKHKIED
-341 ENNEK
+341 KNNKK

-391 YNWKD
+391 YNWKE
-396 TIFNLDDSLFSN
+396 TTFNLDDSLFSN
-408 DKNDGILDIFDRYN
+408 DKDNGILDIFDRYN

-449 LEVSDRKSKGAFYT
+449 LEVFDRKSKGAFYT

-481 SCLEEKGISKEDLE
+481 SHLEEKGISKEDLE

-516 LKDEEVLKKGIFG
+516 ITDKKELKKGIFG
-529 MPRNIIIDSKEID
+529 MPSNIISHSKEID
-542 ELLKKVK
+542 ELLRKVK

-577 YINMMEV
+577 YINMIEV

-665 DEFEGMKLFDES
+665 DEFEGMKLFDET

-682 VLEKKIKKSQK
+682 VLEKKLKKIKKAEN
-693 YVDMKLFISLEEKQQ
+693 MKLFRGIEEEQQ
-708 DILKEIFIKQ
+708 DILKEIFVKQ

-724 NDFNRKKELKND
+724 NNSNKKKELKND
-736 IEELENNLIEL
+736 IEELENNLIKL
-747 TLNENGNHKKL
+747 TLTENGNHKKL
-758 EEIKK
+758 EEIEK
-763 GRKERRKP
+763 GRKERRKG

-781 VFKENGGFDIVIG
+781 VFKENGGFDILIG
-794 NPPYIGEGKNKE
+794 NPPYIDSEEMTKHMFEEREIYKKIFSCAKGNWDIFIIFIELGYNILKENGIISYIVPNKLIGAKYSQTIKEYMMKYKVLTLRDYSEVE
-806 VFLPVQNSSFGKKY
+806 VFETAAVYPIVFISQKYELKKQNVITEIMKDIIKIKSHFEIKKEDFY
-820 YIGKMNFWYFF
+820 KDIFWDKFF
-831 TSLGI
+831 SKDSKEISLI
-836 ELLNENGTLS
+836 LKLLNN
-846 YIAPGSWLTTDGG
+846 
-859 EKMRNHI
+859 
-866 MKKTI
+866 KKLI
-871 IKEFIDFGNYMIF
+871 
-884 ENVLPKTMIF
+884 
-894 LLEKNINNIKTYVK
+894 
-908 YSKILNKSFLN
+908 
-919 LEEFLNKVE
+919 
-928 KKEYV
+928 EYV
-933 YYNSILDR
+933 SI
-941 KNYKE
+941 KGAATVGEAYK
-946 GSIITFLN
+946 
-954 NINENI
+954 
-960 MNKMKTN
+960 
-967 KNIIYLGENEITQGI
+967 
-982 IPNPDII
+982 
-989 GKRNITKISEKSIEE
+989 
-1004 YGIKIGDP
+1004 
-1012 VFVVPKN
+1012 V
-1019 YFNILT
+1019 
-1025 LEEKEVLKPLY
+1025 KEVLIDNTDLNIK
-1036 ETENVD
+1036 
-1042 RYYFNSK
+1042 
-1049 NNKELIYLTQEIKET
+1049 KEEIKFINT
-1064 SYPNIIK
+1064 GTIDKYKILWGNYDTQYIKSKYKYPIIFEEELKNISNER
-1071 HLLKFKEIMEERRE
+1071 FKETRS
-1085 NIKGNRKFYNLHWPR
+1085 
-1100 EEKNFKKGEKILSI
+1100 EKLIVAGMSKEIEAVYDKGEYLAGKSTQLILEKDKNI
-1114 RMCPEYPI
+1114 
-1122 FSLTEEEAY
+1122 SL
-1131 VMLTFN
+1131 
-1137 IIKTG
+1137 
-1142 RTNMKYLTGL
+1142 KYILAL
-1152 LNSKLVAFWLK
+1152 INSKLLVFFFRKMFNSLS
-1163 YMGKMK
+1163 MSGGFFTIGKE
-1169 GDDYQI
+1169 QLSNLPIII
-1175 DKKPLMNIPIKIADE
+1175 DKNQKKYI
-1190 DLENKIIKLVEE
+1190 DLVDE

-1209 NKDTQDLENQ
+1209 NKDTQDLEEK
-1219 IDEMFYDLYELT
+1219 IDEMVYDLYGLT
-1231 EEEKG
+1231 EDEKE
-1236 LVRNF
+1236 LIRNF
-1241 NSK
+1241 K

>member
-1 MNIENKKEI
+1 
-10 IKNLFEHQFNKD
+10 
-22 NFRRFVNDILNVKVL
+22 
-37 NRNESEKIY
+37 
-46 KVFKDYIE
+46 
-54 SYHIISDYKDN
+54 
-65 EKNDIL
+65 
-71 IITIK
+71 
-76 IKDDKDPIKARVKQ
+76 
-90 REFVAKLLRER
+90 
-101 SKDAALVTFYNEN
+101 
-114 NKNWRISFIRLNYE
+114 
-128 FTSKGIEEKITPAKR
+128 
-143 LSYVVGEGE
+143 
-152 ASKTVREQFFTLA
+152 
-165 NMEESVSLEQLEG
+165 
-178 LFALEKV
+178 
-185 TNEFFKEYKNKYLD
+185 
-199 IKEILIKDEN
+199 
-209 FVSEALKHDIEN
+209 
-221 PESFI
+221 
-226 EGFSKKLM
+226 
-234 GQIAFIYFL
+234 
-243 QKKGWIG
+243 
-250 IEIVPESLTF
+250 
-260 EEYNRIYE
+260 
-268 RALDNE
+268 
-274 KEILNKVFFRK
+274 
-285 EKDLYILNKEELKKL
+285 
-300 DNKNESELLVGAF
+300 
-313 HNTEYFKDWGSGK
+313 
-326 KKFLRELFEKHKKED
+326 
-341 ENNEK
+341 
-346 TFFEDYLE
+346 
-354 PLFYNN
+354 
-360 FSEDRGEK
+360 
-368 QYSAEF
+368 
-374 NCRLPF
+374 
-380 LNGGLFDPYGD
+380 
-391 YNWKD
+391 
-396 TIFNLDDSLFSN
+396 
-408 DKNDGILDIFDRYN
+408 
-422 FTINENDNYETEV
+422 
-435 AVDPEMLGKVFENL
+435 
-449 LEVSDRKSKGAFYT
+449 
-463 PREIVRYMTNESI
+463 
-476 MNYLL
+476 
-481 SCLEEKGISKEDLE
+481 
-495 YLFNLGEFTKEYDEQ
+495 
-510 IFEKDY
+510 
-516 LKDEEVLKKGIFG
+516 
-529 MPRNIIIDSKEID
+529 
-542 ELLKKVK
+542 
-549 IADPACGSGAF
+549 
-560 PLGILN
+560 
-566 EIVRARNILTF
+566 
-577 YINMMEV
+577 
-584 FKDKDEKNYWSR
+584 
-596 LDKKQKS
+596 
-603 RTPYKLKLYAIQNSL
+603 
-618 YGVDI
+618 
-623 EPSAID
+623 
-629 ITKLRLWLSIL
+629 
-640 VDSTNNDVRPLPN
+640 
-653 LDFNFMIGNSLI
+653 
-665 DEFEGMKLFDES
+665 
-677 LLDDK
+677 
-682 VLEKKIKKSQK
+682 
-693 YVDMKLFISLEEKQQ
+693 
-708 DILKEIFIKQ
+708 
-718 SLFFNE
+718 
-724 NDFNRKKELKND
+724 
-736 IEELENNLIEL
+736 
-747 TLNENGNHKKL
+747 
-758 EEIKK
+758 
-763 GRKERRKP
+763 
-771 YFLWKLEFAK
+771 
-781 VFKENGGFDIVIG
+781 
-794 NPPYIGEGKNKE
+794 
-806 VFLPVQNSSFGKKY
+806 
-820 YIGKMNFWYFF
+820 MNFWYFF

>member
-1 MNIENKKEI
+1 MNIENKKKI
-10 IKNLFEHQFNKD
+10 INNLFDNQFNED
-22 NFRRFVNDILNVKVL
+22 NFKEFVNNLLNVKVL
-37 NRNESEKIY
+37 NRDESKAIY
-46 KVFKDYIE
+46 KVFKEHIE

-65 EKNDIL
+65 EKNNIL
-71 IITIK
+71 VMTIK
-76 IKDDKDPIKARVKQ
+76 INEDKDPIKARVKQ
-90 REFVAKLLRER
+90 REFVAKLLREWN
-101 SKDAALVTFYNEN
+101 KNGALVVFYNEN
-114 NKNWRISFIRLNYE
+114 SKNWRISFIRLNYE

-143 LSYVVGEGE
+143 LSYVVGEEE
-152 ASKTVREQFFTLA
+152 ASKTVKDQFFSLA

-199 IKEILIKDEN
+199 IKETLIKDEN
-209 FVSEALKHDIEN
+209 FVSEALKHDTEN

-243 QKKGWIG
+243 QKKGWLG

-268 RALDNE
+268 RALDSE

-285 EKDLYILNKEELKKL
+285 EKELYILNKEELKKL

-341 ENNEK
+341 KNNEK

-481 SCLEEKGISKEDLE
+481 SHLEEKGISKEDLE

-516 LKDEEVLKKGIFG
+516 LKDEEVLKRGIFG
-529 MPRNIIIDSKEID
+529 MPRNIIIYSKEID
-542 ELLKKVK
+542 ELLKTVK

-566 EIVRARNILTF
+566 EIVRARNVLTF
-577 YINMMEV
+577 YMNMIEV
-584 FKDKDEKNYWSR
+584 LKEKDEKNYWSR

-665 DEFEGMKLFDES
+665 DEFEGMKLFDET

-682 VLEKKIKKSQK
+682 VLEKKVKKIKKAEN
-693 YVDMKLFISLEEKQQ
+693 MKLFRGIEEVQQ
-708 DILKEIFIKQ
+708 DILKEIFVKQ

-724 NDFNRKKELKND
+724 NNSNKKKELKND
-736 IEELENNLIEL
+736 IEELENNLIKL
-747 TLNENGNHKKL
+747 TLTENGNHKKL
-758 EEIKK
+758 EEIEK

-806 VFLPVQNSSFGKKY
+806 VFLPVQNTSFGEKY
-820 YIGKMNFWYFF
+820 YVGKMDFWYFF

-836 ELLNENGTLS
+836 ELLKDNGTLS
-846 YIAPGSWLTTDGG
+846 YIAPNNWLTTAGG
-859 EKMRNHI
+859 KKMRNHI
-866 MKKTI
+866 MKETV
-871 IKEFIDFGNYMIF
+871 IKEFIDFGDYMVF
-884 ENVLPKTMIF
+884 ENASQQTMVF
-894 LLEKNINNIKTYVK
+894 LLEKNENKNIMKVN
-908 YSKILNKSFLN
+908 YSKILFNKEVLVDLEKFLLKNKSDN
-919 LEEFLNKVE
+919 
-928 KKEYV
+928 YV
-933 YYNSILDR
+933 YYISNIDR
-941 KNYKE
+941 KKYIEDSN
-946 GSIITFLN
+946 IVFLN
-954 NINENI
+954 NIIDTITSKIKLQENF
-960 MNKMKTN
+960 KFSAD
-967 KNIIYLGENEITQGI
+967 EITNGI
-982 IPNPDII
+982 HPHHAIV
-989 GKRNITKISEKSIEE
+989 TKKMLKNLENN
-1004 YGIKIGDP
+1004 YKIGDGI
-1012 VFVVPKN
+1012 FVLTDNEIKN
-1019 YFNILT
+1019 LSLN
-1025 LEEKEVLKPLY
+1025 ENEKKLLKPLY
-1036 ETENVD
+1036 ESELLTKYTYKKDNYKYIIYTD
-1042 RYYFNSK
+1042 SSFKDISK
-1049 NNKELIYLTQEIKET
+1049 MK
-1064 SYPNIIK
+1064 
-1071 HLLKFKEIMEERRE
+1071 
-1085 NIKGNRKFYNLHWPR
+1085 
-1100 EEKNFKKGEKILSI
+1100 
-1114 RMCPEYPI
+1114 EYPI
-1122 FSLTEEEAY
+1122 LKKHLDDFKEVITSDNKPYGLHRARKEEFFIENKIVSLR
-1131 VMLTFN
+1131 
-1137 IIKTG
+1137 KTSEPYFCYLDKPSYFMAEFYILKTD
-1142 RTNMKYLTGL
+1142 RINMKYLTGL
-1152 LNSKLVAFWLK
+1152 LNSKLVAFWLR
-1163 YMGKMK
+1163 YMGKMQ
-1169 GDDYQI
+1169 GSNYQI
-1175 DKKPLMNIPIKIADE
+1175 DKEPLMNIPIKIASE
-1190 DLENKIIKLVEE
+1190 NIENKIIDLVDE

-1209 NKDTQDLENQ
+1209 NKDTQDLEDR
-1219 IDEMFYDLYELT
+1219 IDEMVYGLYGLT
-1231 EEEKG
+1231 EEEKE

-1241 NSK
+1241 K

>member
-1 MNIENKKEI
+1 MNAENKKKI
-10 IKNLFEHQFNKD
+10 IDNLFDNQFNKD
-22 NFRRFVNDILNVKVL
+22 NFKEFVNNLLNVKIL
-37 NRNESEKIY
+37 NRSESEKIY
-46 KVFKDYIE
+46 KVFKEYIE
-54 SYHIISDYKDN
+54 NYHIISDYKDN
-65 EKNDIL
+65 KKNDIL
-71 IITIK
+71 IMTIK

-90 REFVAKLLRER
+90 REFVAKILRDWN
-101 SKDAALVTFYNEN
+101 KNGALVIFYNEN
-114 NKNWRISFIRLNYE
+114 SKNWRISFIRLNYE

-199 IKEILIKDEN
+199 IKETLIKDEN
-209 FVSEALKHDIEN
+209 FVREALKHDIEN

-243 QKKGWIG
+243 QKKGWLG

-268 RALDNE
+268 RALDSE
-274 KEILNKVFFRK
+274 KEILNKVYFRK
-285 EKDLYILNKEELKKL
+285 EKSLYTLNKEELKKL

-313 HNTEYFKDWGSGK
+313 HNTEYFKEWGSGK
-326 KKFLRELFEKHKKED
+326 KKFLRELFNKHKAED
-341 ENNEK
+341 KNNGK

-391 YNWKD
+391 YNWKE
-396 TIFNLDDSLFSN
+396 TTFNLDDSLFSN
-408 DKNDGILDIFDRYN
+408 DKDNNGILDIFDRYN

-481 SCLEEKGISKEDLE
+481 SHLEEKGISKEDLE

-516 LKDEEVLKKGIFG
+516 ITDKKELKKGIFG
-529 MPRNIIIDSKEID
+529 MPSNIISHSKEID
-542 ELLKKVK
+542 ELLRKVK

-577 YINMMEV
+577 YINMIEV

-665 DEFEGMKLFDES
+665 DEFEGMKLFDET

-682 VLEKKIKKSQK
+682 VLEKKLKKIKKAEN
-693 YVDMKLFISLEEKQQ
+693 MKLFRGIEEEQQ
-708 DILKEIFIKQ
+708 DILKEIFVKQ

-724 NDFNRKKELKND
+724 NNSNKKKELKND
-736 IEELENNLIEL
+736 IEELENNLIKL
-747 TLNENGNHKKL
+747 TLTENGNNKKL
-758 EEIKK
+758 EEIEK

-794 NPPYIGEGKNKE
+794 NPPYIDSEEMTKQMFEEREIYKKIFSCAKGNWDIFIIFIELGYKILKENGIISYIVPNKLIGAKYSQTIKQYMMKYKVLILRDYSEVE
-806 VFLPVQNSSFGKKY
+806 VFETAAVYPIVFISQKYELKKQNVITEIMKDIIKIKSHFEIKKEDFY
-820 YIGKMNFWYFF
+820 KDIFWDKFF
-831 TSLGI
+831 SKDAKEISLI
-836 ELLNENGTLS
+836 LKLLNN
-846 YIAPGSWLTTDGG
+846 
-859 EKMRNHI
+859 
-866 MKKTI
+866 KKLI
-871 IKEFIDFGNYMIF
+871 
-884 ENVLPKTMIF
+884 
-894 LLEKNINNIKTYVK
+894 
-908 YSKILNKSFLN
+908 
-919 LEEFLNKVE
+919 
-928 KKEYV
+928 EYV
-933 YYNSILDR
+933 SI
-941 KNYKE
+941 KGAATVGEAYK
-946 GSIITFLN
+946 
-954 NINENI
+954 
-960 MNKMKTN
+960 
-967 KNIIYLGENEITQGI
+967 
-982 IPNPDII
+982 
-989 GKRNITKISEKSIEE
+989 
-1004 YGIKIGDP
+1004 
-1012 VFVVPKN
+1012 V
-1019 YFNILT
+1019 
-1025 LEEKEVLKPLY
+1025 KEVLIDNTDLNIKK
-1036 ETENVD
+1036 D
-1042 RYYFNSK
+1042 
-1049 NNKELIYLTQEIKET
+1049 EIKFINT
-1064 SYPNIIK
+1064 GTIDKYKILWGSYDTQYIKSKYKYPIIFEEELKNISNER
-1071 HLLKFKEIMEERRE
+1071 FKETRS
-1085 NIKGNRKFYNLHWPR
+1085 
-1100 EEKNFKKGEKILSI
+1100 EKLIVAGMTKEIEAVYDKGEYLAGKSTQLILEKDKNISLKYILSLI
-1114 RMCPEYPI
+1114 
-1122 FSLTEEEAY
+1122 
-1131 VMLTFN
+1131 
-1137 IIKTG
+1137 
-1142 RTNMKYLTGL
+1142 
-1152 LNSKLVAFWLK
+1152 NSKLLVFFFKKMFNSLS
-1163 YMGKMK
+1163 MSGGFFTIGKE
-1169 GDDYQI
+1169 QLSNLPIII
-1175 DKKPLMNIPIKIADE
+1175 DKNQKRYIE
-1190 DLENKIIKLVEE
+1190 LVDE

-1209 NKDTQDLENQ
+1209 NKDTQFLEDR
-1219 IDEMFYDLYELT
+1219 IDEMVYELYGLT
-1231 EEEKG
+1231 EEEKE
-1236 LVRNF
+1236 LIRNF
-1241 NSK
+1241 K